1 MAAKNANTGNADLY
15 IVVGADRI
23 KTASIIASDLQA
35 VINEISDDENRR
47 PRVVVGAANT
57 KQATIQMSRDLKAIL
72 SNINKDPKQQ
82 FKLNVS
88 VGSLNFDNVD
98 ISPLVKK
105 IESALKNIKI
115 SSIQFSG
122 GIGSSEGTGAARAT
136 NSDRS
141 ELREAVQA
149 TMDNYLKIRSDVMSL
164 LNQQSTYD
172 GQALADAF
180 HKYFELYKDA
190 FTWSEKLNASDL
202 KFVEQQ
208 RKKLNDLALY
218 KTALQDLRKIFYG
231 ETEEVG
237 KGGKVSIVSSGV
249 DYKVIEGAL
258 RNNRGTQVPSVN
270 VSPVTYEPFY
280 ATDDIKDTS
289 AALQAE
295 QVIIKQSNSALD
307 QHESKM
313 RDAAEA
319 EALKASQSQQ
329 TAEAIKQETAVTE
342 QSNKTLESH
351 AANIR
356 KLKGGSTAAD
366 IEAIKKLAETQ
377 LGDGYEIRSVTVDKT
392 IIDNDADNV
401 ARLVGS
407 VNEYNRATGESIT
420 QVFEAT
426 KAIDDEK
433 AALSDL
439 ILTHQRYKKTIQR
452 NADSRTPQQ
461 WRDYAAAQINAL
473 NQRIA
478 SYKLI
483 NRDDVVN
490 GSAADWIDGR
500 RIVQSKD
507 DYNQLALAIRTVR
520 ANLDAMSQSAKSDRS
535 LDQMVALGN
544 RLKALPTDLAK
555 AKQNLDR
562 LSSSTVK
569 IGDETVDLNQ
579 RYADLET
586 RLKSLQNIGLGNFG
600 SDNLKDL
607 QSLSN
612 EINLLQRQISL
623 ERNNENLSR
632 PTTTSESYALQYRDL
647 VASFEQV
654 ENRYNRLLT
663 QTPELVKNYE
673 EVRAAVRGIAAEWD
687 NTAESA
693 DKLTA
698 TQHRIK
704 TLKKEVGAQRTSNVE
719 QIQKFIDSLG
729 KYDAQIANAR
739 SKLSAL
745 GDAGIGSE
753 AAARLSDFESA
764 LKNARDEI
772 ERFRNASNK
781 SEIKKFGDQVLKSEQ
796 KLKQLSTTTRQ
807 AFSSLSAS
815 QTAEKSITTVTNKL
829 RALVNT
835 MTNYIASNG
844 KIRTDAGLSTRF
856 DEVLE
861 EANAHL
867 NGSIQLNDADYN
879 RLREQFGAIQTDAKN
894 LGISGETGFQRLNS
908 QVQKLAT
915 YLSGATL
922 LFGAI
927 NQIKT
932 MITNVIELDSAMTE
946 LKKVTDETDATYES
960 FLTNAVS
967 RAKNLGAALSD
978 VVSATADF
986 ARLGYDIADS
996 AALADAAIVYKNVGD
1011 GIESIDDASTSI
1023 ISTMKA
1029 FGVEAEDVM
1038 TIVDRFNEVDNRFS
1052 ISSKGIG
1059 DALLRSASSLSTAG
1073 NTLDES
1079 IALITAMNEVVQDPD
1094 VVGTSLKTIA
1104 SRLRTTKGELEELG
1118 EDAEGAAESITALQ
1132 TKLLN
1137 LTHGKVNIFE
1147 SDNVTFKSTYD
1158 IMQELASVW
1167 GEMNDLE
1174 QASVTELIGQVRQA
1188 NTFSSLM
1195 NNMSTAAQVVETSMN
1210 STGSALAENDK
1221 YLESIR
1227 GHMNLLAASAESF
1240 SNTII
1245 DSEWLKTGIDGLRTI
1260 IDLMN
1265 EIASFSTS
1273 GFLGMAAGGVLST
1286 TGVNLID
1293 FNKLQTLLTNE
1304 KSNTNGN
1311 FWESLLRSSFLGIG
1325 QTKSDIGVI
1334 DKVITQLENLSEI
1347 KVDSEFSNQLDAIT
1361 LSLMENVNVSEEA
1374 RTSINKYL
1382 TDLGNTKNIKKATDG
1397 LTSYKQR
1404 LSNVGSVAKQIGA
1417 QILNVGAQMAVG
1429 FAIGAALDLVV
1440 SGITYLATATERAV
1454 ERTLELTTAWRDGAA
1469 ALSDAERFVNEYGA
1483 ELDTLSRGV
1492 SQYGD
1497 NLGLTNEQYDRYVEL
1512 CGEAIELFPNLET
1525 VYTSQGNLILATR
1538 DKQAELNAELEKS
1551 AELQRAQ
1558 IEAGAQEAYK
1568 GAYLAY
1574 ADTGWELI
1582 FDPSTEYQRT
1592 LLQSLLESDNIAKTL
1607 RQNYADDIL
1616 SDWME
1621 SSASVYLGDL
1631 GIKPDGLGTIDDWAD
1646 AIAQNRSA
1654 IETTLQDIESTI
1666 DTTALQQMV
1675 DSIIDANDEFADL
1688 DPMLQ
1693 STIRSVFQNL
1703 DISFYTE
1710 RWGQDDGR
1718 ELYNDLRDS
1727 YISPISQFQD
1737 ELAAILTPDT
1747 SLGADEYGKR
1757 LREAFGALPEELQS
1771 VFEDAYND
1779 ASLGFGWK
1787 RDLADKLQ
1795 QEIHSIADDQYSVED
1810 VKIILS
1816 PDFEIKEG
1824 QSVED
1829 ALAEYRN
1836 ITVDGGAIEDI
1847 SEAIDSYNK
1856 SLEELNRLYI
1866 EQRENQTLSN
1876 ETYNNLLKNNV
1887 ELAGL
1892 LEAQYDELTG
1902 TVEGWTLS
1910 ADAAANYADDLRSVA
1925 METLIASGATAEQI
1939 SQLQA
1944 YKGAL
1949 DDAEDKIVEIAGA
1962 NETLAE
1968 LFVRAANA
1976 EQFAYSEVVEL
1987 TSAYPELIFQFDEL
2001 TGKYNLYP
2009 ESVDKIIDANY
2020 AQIQSLQK
2028 TRLEWIKLKAELD
2041 FEAAGVGT
2049 GTVNTI
2055 IKNID
2060 RNGITSLADY
2070 METNELSNITGHAK
2084 RLVEAYTSYL
2094 NDMADADTQYAAIKE
2109 ALISDAQTAWEDQN
2123 AQTES
2128 SPDEDEINQYE
2139 LNRSQLDREKKA
2151 LDSRVE
2157 LQKEYVVYGIKNDR
2171 DYYET
2176 LRQIALDGYR
2186 AQELDAEDFK
2196 DVMLEIQIGL
2206 REATVAEYQKQ
2217 EDLLTTEKR
2226 KLQAGMVYDQSVISS
2241 LADFWDKYEDLS
2253 RARYEQN
2260 IIDATEFADAMIEV
2274 FEGRQDELLSVFS
2287 RIDNQIS
2294 LWQNQD
2300 DDSIYG
2306 YVNRDKIVDAYEEQM
2321 RLAHQYAEEYR
2332 DVMKNAGI
2340 ADEEI
2345 ENSDYIKELSGIWW
2359 DANNARKEAL
2369 QDAYEEGMNAYE
2381 DYISHHNSMAMWG
2394 ADSEIAAWQRASDFL
2409 EQSYQQGLIDYR
2421 MYLNERLDLLESQ
2434 YAAEQDRQQAYINAV
2449 LDQLDR
2455 EKQELE
2461 SIREEYE
2468 KQQSDYET
2476 VVSTVTDFIQEQID
2490 ALNKENEEL
2499 NRQLNLQKAI
2509 EAVERARSQ
2518 RTNRIYREG
2527 VGFVW
2532 EADNEAVK
2540 DAEEELDDLEREYAL
2555 QDRID
2560 ALEAYKKAWQDTID
2574 SYEDNINREIVASK
2588 LGADWEQYLLD
2599 MRTDYLDDFAS
2610 EYADIRNQL
2619 DEEFEGS
2626 VASQI
2631 AAVDEM
2637 SNAWNSMYDEINNE
2651 LNSYVDLNEY
2661 IAEFE
2666 KMSYEERLAALA
2678 EFKTSSIAN
2687 LQAIRD
2693 AAAAASRELASI
2705 GSVNP
2710 GGYAV
2715 SQPSMDYSSLSS
2727 AEQNIISSM
2736 KDYSEKWWS
2745 ATSDEEKKNLHN
2757 SNKLLANAL
2766 ESYGTKLEYEEA
2778 SGIWYVIKNGQRFRA
2793 YASGG
2798 LSTEQGL
2805 AMLHGS
2811 KSAPEVILNNSD
2823 ASKLWQFVQSSLPQ
2837 RAEFMNNIGRK
2848 SQSISIGDIIL
2859 HGVQDV
2865 NGLSKAIVERL
2876 PLKVLQM
2883 INR

>member
-1 MAAKNANTGNADLY
+1 MAAKKANTGNADLY
-15 IVVGADRI
+15 IVVGADRV

-88 VGSLNFDNVD
+88 VGSLNFDNVN

-122 GIGSSEGTGAARAT
+122 GIGS
-136 NSDRS
+136 
-141 ELREAVQA
+141 
-149 TMDNYLKIRSDVMSL
+149 
-164 LNQQSTYD
+164 
-172 GQALADAF
+172 
-180 HKYFELYKDA
+180 KDA
-190 FTWSEKLNASDL
+190 
-202 KFVEQQ
+202 
-208 RKKLNDLALY
+208 
-218 KTALQDLRKIFYG
+218 
-231 ETEEVG
+231 
-237 KGGKVSIVSSGV
+237 
-249 DYKVIEGAL
+249 
-258 RNNRGTQVPSVN
+258 
-270 VSPVTYEPFY
+270 
-280 ATDDIKDTS
+280 S

-313 RDAAEA
+313 LDAAEA
-319 EALKASQSQQ
+319 EALKAAQSQQ

-342 QSNKTLESH
+342 QSNKALESH

-392 IIDNDADNV
+392 IIDNDADNI

-407 VNEYNRATGESIT
+407 VNEYNRVTGESIT

-507 DYNQLALAIRTVR
+507 DYNQLAIAIRTVR

-586 RLKSLQNIGLGNFG
+586 RLKSLQNIDLGNFR

-632 PTTTSESYALQYRDL
+632 PKTTSESYALQYRDL

-654 ENRYNRLLT
+654 ESRYNRLLT

-704 TLKKEVGAQRTSNVE
+704 TLNKEVGAQRTSNE
-719 QIQKFIDSLG
+719 IQKFIDSLG
-729 KYDAQIANAR
+729 KYDTQIANSR

-753 AAARLSDFESA
+753 AAAKLEDFESA
-764 LKNARDEI
+764 LKNARDAI
-772 ERFRNASNK
+772 ERFSNASNK
-781 SEIKKFGDQVLKSEQ
+781 SEIKKFGDQVLKSER

-815 QTAEKSITTVTNKL
+815 QTAEKSITTVTNKM
-829 RALVNT
+829 RALVNA
-835 MTNYIASNG
+835 MNNYIALNG
-844 KIRTDAGLSTRF
+844 RIRTDAGLSTRF
-856 DEVLE
+856 DEVLK

-927 NQIKT
+927 NQIKM

-1227 GHMNLLAASAESF
+1227 GHMSLLAASAESF

-1245 DSEWLKTGIDGLRTI
+1245 DSDLLKTGIDGLRTI

-1265 EIASFSTS
+1265 EIASFSNV

-1286 TGVNLID
+1286 TGFNLID
-1293 FNKLQTLLTNE
+1293 FDKLQTLLTNE
-1304 KSNTNGN
+1304 KSNTNGK
-1311 FWESLLRSSFLGIG
+1311 FWDSLLRSSFLGIG
-1325 QTKSDIGVI
+1325 QTESDIGVI
-1334 DKVITQLENLSEI
+1334 KEVITQLESLSEI
-1347 KVDSEFSNQLDAIT
+1347 KLDDSQFSDKIDEIT

-1382 TDLGNTKNIKKATDG
+1382 TDLGNTRNIDKATTG
-1397 LTSYKQR
+1397 LQSYQQR
-1404 LSNVGSVAKQIGA
+1404 LSSTGLVAKQIGA
-1417 QILNVGAQMAVG
+1417 QVLNVGAQMAVG
-1429 FAIGAALDLVV
+1429 FAVGAALDLLI
-1440 SGITYLATATERAV
+1440 SGITYAYDRIVNAGQRAI
-1454 ERTLELTTAWRDGAA
+1454 EKAQELTAAWQENADAISEQEKF
-1469 ALSDAERFVNEYGA
+1469 LSDYGS
-1483 ELDTLSRGV
+1483 ELDRLASGVTDYGENLS
-1492 SQYGD
+1492 
-1497 NLGLTNEQYDRYVEL
+1497 LTNDQYERYIKL
-1512 CGEAIELFPNLET
+1512 CGEAIALFPNLET
-1525 VYTSQGNLILATR
+1525 MYTSQGKLILASK
-1538 DKQAELNAELEKS
+1538 DLQQELNAELEKS
-1551 AELQRAQ
+1551 RELQRAVIEADAVQVYKGVYNAYDEQKYQ
-1558 IEAGAQEAYK
+1558 IELLRG
-1568 GAYLAY
+1568 L
-1574 ADTGWELI
+1574 L
-1582 FDPSTEYQRT
+1582 ST
-1592 LLQSLLESDNIAKTL
+1592 
-1607 RQNYADDIL
+1607 DDIEQFL
-1616 SDWME
+1616 RENYRFYDRLHSEVTVDPG
-1621 SSASVYLGDL
+1621 ATAILKDL
-1631 GIKPDGLGTIDDWAD
+1631 GIKRSSITDPFSGWAD
-1646 AIAQNRSA
+1646 AIRDNLSA
-1654 IETTLQDIESTI
+1654 LQSELDTIESEIDDAPIQDIVNSIFEGSE
-1666 DTTALQQMV
+1666 DFASL
-1675 DSIIDANDEFADL
+1675 DSS
-1688 DPMLQ
+1688 LQ
-1693 STIRSVFQNL
+1693 SNIRSVFNNL
-1703 DISFYTE
+1703 DIAFYTE
-1710 RWGQDDGR
+1710 RWDENDGR
-1718 ELYNDLRDS
+1718 KLYNELRDN
-1727 YISPISQFQD
+1727 YIAPLSKFQD
-1737 ELAAILTPDT
+1737 EISTILNPDI
-1747 SLGADEYGKR
+1747 SLGADEYSKS
-1757 LREAFGALPEELQS
+1757 LREAFNTLPVELQG
-1771 VFEDAYND
+1771 VFESAYDD

-1795 QEIHSIADDQYSVED
+1795 QEIHSITDNQYSVED

-1847 SEAIDSYNK
+1847 TEAIDSYNK

-1949 DDAEDKIVEIAGA
+1949 DDAEDKIVEIARV

-2128 SPDEDEINQYE
+2128 SPDEDEVNQYE

-2468 KQQSDYET
+2468 RQQSDYET

-2678 EFKTSSIAN
+2678 EFKASSIAN

-2811 KSAPEVILNNSD
+2811 KSSPEVILNNSD

-2837 RAEFMNNIGRK
+2837 RAEFMNNIGRRT
-2848 SQSISIGDIIL
+2848 QSISIGDIIL

>member
-1 MAAKNANTGNADLY
+1 MAAKKANTGNADLY
-15 IVVGADRI
+15 IVVGADRV

-88 VGSLNFDNVD
+88 VGSLNFDNVN

-122 GIGSSEGTGAARAT
+122 GIGS
-136 NSDRS
+136 
-141 ELREAVQA
+141 
-149 TMDNYLKIRSDVMSL
+149 
-164 LNQQSTYD
+164 
-172 GQALADAF
+172 
-180 HKYFELYKDA
+180 KDA
-190 FTWSEKLNASDL
+190 
-202 KFVEQQ
+202 
-208 RKKLNDLALY
+208 
-218 KTALQDLRKIFYG
+218 
-231 ETEEVG
+231 
-237 KGGKVSIVSSGV
+237 
-249 DYKVIEGAL
+249 
-258 RNNRGTQVPSVN
+258 
-270 VSPVTYEPFY
+270 
-280 ATDDIKDTS
+280 S

-313 RDAAEA
+313 LDAAEA
-319 EALKASQSQQ
+319 EALKAAQSQQ

-392 IIDNDADNV
+392 IIDNDADNI

-407 VNEYNRATGESIT
+407 VNEYNRVTGESIT

-507 DYNQLALAIRTVR
+507 DYNQLAIAIRTVR

-586 RLKSLQNIGLGNFG
+586 RLKSLQNISLGKFG

-673 EVRAAVRGIAAEWD
+673 DVRAAVRGIAAEWD

-698 TQHRIK
+698 TQHRIN
-704 TLKKEVGAQRTSNVE
+704 TLRKEVGAQRTSNVE
-719 QIQKFIDSLG
+719 QIKNFIDSLG
-729 KYDAQIANAR
+729 KYNTQISNSR

-753 AAARLSDFESA
+753 AAARLEDFESA
-764 LKNARDEI
+764 LKNARDAI
-772 ERFRNASNK
+772 ERFRNASNT

-829 RALVNT
+829 RALVNA
-835 MTNYIASNG
+835 MNNYIASNG
-844 KIRTDAGLSTRF
+844 RIRTDAGLSTRF

-894 LGISGETGFQRLNS
+894 LGVSGETGFQRLNN

-960 FLTNAVS
+960 FLTNAVT

-1227 GHMNLLAASAESF
+1227 GHMSLLAASAESF

-1245 DSEWLKTGIDGLRTI
+1245 DSEVLKTGIDGLRTI

-1273 GFLGMAAGGVLST
+1273 GFIGMAAGGVLST
-1286 TGVNLID
+1286 TGFNLID
-1293 FNKLQTLLTNE
+1293 FDKLQTLLTNE
-1304 KSNTNGN
+1304 KSNTNGK
-1311 FWESLLRSSFLGIG
+1311 FWDSLLRSSFLGIG
-1325 QTKSDIGVI
+1325 QTESDIGVI
-1334 DKVITQLENLSEI
+1334 NEVITQLEELSKLE
-1347 KVDSEFSNQLDAIT
+1347 VDSNFSDQLDEIT

-1429 FAIGAALDLVV
+1429 FAIGAALDLLI
-1440 SGITYLATATERAV
+1440 SGITYAYDRIVNAGQRAI
-1454 ERTLELTTAWRDGAA
+1454 EKAQELTAAWQENADAISEQEKF
-1469 ALSDAERFVNEYGA
+1469 LSDYGS
-1483 ELDTLSRGV
+1483 ELDRLASGVTDYGENLS
-1492 SQYGD
+1492 
-1497 NLGLTNEQYDRYVEL
+1497 LTNDQYERYIKL
-1512 CGEAIELFPNLET
+1512 CGEAIALFPNLET
-1525 VYTSQGNLILATR
+1525 MYTSQGKLILASK
-1538 DKQAELNAELEKS
+1538 DLQQELNAELEKS
-1551 AELQRAQ
+1551 RELQRAVVEADAAQVYEGVYNSYDEQKDQ
-1558 IEAGAQEAYK
+1558 IELLRGLLSTDDIKQFLRENYSDYDRIL
-1568 GAYLAY
+1568 GEINIRSDAY
-1574 ADTGWELI
+1574 A
-1582 FDPSTEYQRT
+1582 
-1592 LLQSLLESDNIAKTL
+1592 LLDE
-1607 RQNYADDIL
+1607 
-1616 SDWME
+1616 
-1621 SSASVYLGDL
+1621 L
-1631 GIKPDGLGTIDDWAD
+1631 GIHPERLDITDPLSSWAD
-1646 AIAQNRSA
+1646 AIRDNLSA
-1654 IETTLQDIESTI
+1654 LQSDLNTIESEIDDAPIQDIVS
-1666 DTTALQQMV
+1666 
-1675 DSIIDANDEFADL
+1675 SIFETSEDFASLDAS
-1688 DPMLQ
+1688 LQ
-1693 STIRSVFQNL
+1693 SNIRSVFNNL

-1710 RWGQDDGR
+1710 RWDENDGR
-1718 ELYNDLRDS
+1718 KLYNELRDN
-1727 YISPISQFQD
+1727 YIAPLSKFQD
-1737 ELAAILTPDT
+1737 EISTILNPDI
-1747 SLGADEYGKR
+1747 SLGTDEYSKS
-1757 LREAFGALPEELQS
+1757 LREAFNTLPVELQG
-1771 VFEDAYND
+1771 VFESAYDD

-1795 QEIHSIADDQYSVED
+1795 QEIHSITDNQYSVED

-1836 ITVDGGAIEDI
+1836 VTVDGGAIEDI

-1910 ADAAANYADDLRSVA
+1910 ADAAANYADDLRDVA

-1949 DDAEDKIVEIAGA
+1949 DDAEDRIVKIASA

-2070 METNELSNITGHAK
+2070 METNEISNITGHAK

-2109 ALISDAQTAWEDQN
+2109 ALISDAQTAWEEQN
-2123 AQTES
+2123 SQTDS

-2476 VVSTVTDFIQEQID
+2476 IVSTVTDFIQEQID

-2637 SNAWNSMYDEINNE
+2637 SNAWNSMYDEINDE

-2678 EFKTSSIAN
+2678 EFKASSVAN

-2811 KSAPEVILNNSD
+2811 KSSPEVILNNSD

-2837 RAEFMNNIGRK
+2837 RAEFMNNIGRRT
-2848 SQSISIGDIIL
+2848 QSISIGDIIL

>member
-1 MAAKNANTGNADLY
+1 MAAKKANTGNADLY
-15 IVVGADRI
+15 IVVGADRV

-88 VGSLNFDNVD
+88 VGSLNFDNVN

-122 GIGSSEGTGAARAT
+122 GIGS
-136 NSDRS
+136 
-141 ELREAVQA
+141 
-149 TMDNYLKIRSDVMSL
+149 
-164 LNQQSTYD
+164 
-172 GQALADAF
+172 
-180 HKYFELYKDA
+180 KDA
-190 FTWSEKLNASDL
+190 
-202 KFVEQQ
+202 
-208 RKKLNDLALY
+208 
-218 KTALQDLRKIFYG
+218 
-231 ETEEVG
+231 
-237 KGGKVSIVSSGV
+237 
-249 DYKVIEGAL
+249 
-258 RNNRGTQVPSVN
+258 
-270 VSPVTYEPFY
+270 
-280 ATDDIKDTS
+280 S

-342 QSNKTLESH
+342 QSNKALESH

-407 VNEYNRATGESIT
+407 VNEYNRVTGESIT

-586 RLKSLQNIGLGNFG
+586 RLKSLQNIGLGNFR

-632 PTTTSESYALQYRDL
+632 PTTTSESYALKYRDL

-654 ENRYNRLLT
+654 ENRYNRLLK

-704 TLKKEVGAQRTSNVE
+704 TLNKEVGAHRTGNVE
-719 QIQKFIDSLG
+719 QIKKFIDSLG
-729 KYDAQIANAR
+729 KYDAQIANSR

-753 AAARLSDFESA
+753 AAARLDDFESA

-781 SEIKKFGDQVLKSEQ
+781 SEIKKFGDQVLQSER

-815 QTAEKSITTVTNKL
+815 QTAEKSITNVTNKL

-894 LGISGETGFQRLNS
+894 LGISGETGFQRLNN

-1210 STGSALAENDK
+1210 STGSALAENNK

-1227 GHMNLLAASAESF
+1227 GHMSLLAASAESF

-1245 DSEWLKTGIDGLRTI
+1245 DSDLLKNGIDGLRTI

-1265 EIASFSTS
+1265 EIAGFSTS
-1273 GFLGMAAGGVLST
+1273 GFLGMAAGGILST
-1286 TGVNLID
+1286 TGFNLID

-1304 KSNTNGN
+1304 KSNTKDN
-1311 FWESLLRSSFLGIG
+1311 FWDSLLRSSFFGIG
-1325 QTKSDIGVI
+1325 QTKSDIGVVEN
-1334 DKVITQLENLSEI
+1334 VIKQLEDLSKTEF
-1347 KVDSEFSNQLDAIT
+1347 DSDFSDKLDKIT

-1382 TDLGNTKNIKKATDG
+1382 TDLGNTRNINKATAG
-1397 LTSYKQR
+1397 LKSYHQR
-1404 LSNVGSVAKQIGA
+1404 LSSVGSVAKQIGA

-1538 DKQAELNAELEKS
+1538 DKQAELNAELERS

-1654 IETTLQDIESTI
+1654 IEATLKDIERTI

-1771 VFEDAYND
+1771 VFEDAYDD

-1910 ADAAANYADDLRSVA
+1910 ADAAANYADDLRDVA

-1949 DDAEDKIVEIAGA
+1949 DDAEDRIVEIARA

-2128 SPDEDEINQYE
+2128 SPDEEEVNQYE

-2287 RIDNQIS
+2287 RIDNRIS

-2381 DYISHHNSMAMWG
+2381 DYISRHNAMAMWG

-2757 SNKLLANAL
+2757 SNQLLANAL

>member
-1 MAAKNANTGNADLY
+1 
-15 IVVGADRI
+15 
-23 KTASIIASDLQA
+23 
-35 VINEISDDENRR
+35 
-47 PRVVVGAANT
+47 
-57 KQATIQMSRDLKAIL
+57 
-72 SNINKDPKQQ
+72 
-82 FKLNVS
+82 
-88 VGSLNFDNVD
+88 
-98 ISPLVKK
+98 
-105 IESALKNIKI
+105 
-115 SSIQFSG
+115 
-122 GIGSSEGTGAARAT
+122 
-136 NSDRS
+136 
-141 ELREAVQA
+141 
-149 TMDNYLKIRSDVMSL
+149 
-164 LNQQSTYD
+164 
-172 GQALADAF
+172 
-180 HKYFELYKDA
+180 
-190 FTWSEKLNASDL
+190 
-202 KFVEQQ
+202 
-208 RKKLNDLALY
+208 
-218 KTALQDLRKIFYG
+218 
-231 ETEEVG
+231 
-237 KGGKVSIVSSGV
+237 
-249 DYKVIEGAL
+249 
-258 RNNRGTQVPSVN
+258 
-270 VSPVTYEPFY
+270 
-280 ATDDIKDTS
+280 
-289 AALQAE
+289 
-295 QVIIKQSNSALD
+295 
-307 QHESKM
+307 
-313 RDAAEA
+313 
-319 EALKASQSQQ
+319 
-329 TAEAIKQETAVTE
+329 
-342 QSNKTLESH
+342 
-351 AANIR
+351 
-356 KLKGGSTAAD
+356 
-366 IEAIKKLAETQ
+366 
-377 LGDGYEIRSVTVDKT
+377 
-392 IIDNDADNV
+392 
-401 ARLVGS
+401 
-407 VNEYNRATGESIT
+407 
-420 QVFEAT
+420 
-426 KAIDDEK
+426 
-433 AALSDL
+433 
-439 ILTHQRYKKTIQR
+439 
-452 NADSRTPQQ
+452 
-461 WRDYAAAQINAL
+461 
-473 NQRIA
+473 
-478 SYKLI
+478 
-483 NRDDVVN
+483 
-490 GSAADWIDGR
+490 
-500 RIVQSKD
+500 
-507 DYNQLALAIRTVR
+507 
-520 ANLDAMSQSAKSDRS
+520 
-535 LDQMVALGN
+535 
-544 RLKALPTDLAK
+544 
-555 AKQNLDR
+555 
-562 LSSSTVK
+562 
-569 IGDETVDLNQ
+569 
-579 RYADLET
+579 
-586 RLKSLQNIGLGNFG
+586 
-600 SDNLKDL
+600 
-607 QSLSN
+607 
-612 EINLLQRQISL
+612 
-623 ERNNENLSR
+623 
-632 PTTTSESYALQYRDL
+632 
-647 VASFEQV
+647 
-654 ENRYNRLLT
+654 
-663 QTPELVKNYE
+663 
-673 EVRAAVRGIAAEWD
+673 
-687 NTAESA
+687 
-693 DKLTA
+693 
-698 TQHRIK
+698 
-704 TLKKEVGAQRTSNVE
+704 
-719 QIQKFIDSLG
+719 
-729 KYDAQIANAR
+729 
-739 SKLSAL
+739 
-745 GDAGIGSE
+745 
-753 AAARLSDFESA
+753 
-764 LKNARDEI
+764 
-772 ERFRNASNK
+772 
-781 SEIKKFGDQVLKSEQ
+781 
-796 KLKQLSTTTRQ
+796 
-807 AFSSLSAS
+807 
-815 QTAEKSITTVTNKL
+815 
-829 RALVNT
+829 

-894 LGISGETGFQRLNS
+894 LGISGETGFQRLNN

-967 RAKNLGAALSD
+967 RAKSLGAALSD

-1059 DALLRSASSLSTAG
+1059 DALLRSASSLATAG

-1227 GHMNLLAASAESF
+1227 GHMSLLAASAESF

-1245 DSEWLKTGIDGLRTI
+1245 DSEVLKTGIDGLRTI

-1265 EIASFSTS
+1265 EIASFSAP

-1286 TGVNLID
+1286 TGFNVID
-1293 FNKLQTLLTNE
+1293 FDKLQTLLTNE
-1304 KSNTNGN
+1304 KSNTHGK
-1311 FWESLLRSSFLGIG
+1311 FWDSLLRSSFLGIG
-1325 QTKSDIGVI
+1325 QTKSDTGVI
-1334 DKVITQLENLSEI
+1334 NEVIKQLEELSKLE
-1347 KVDSEFSNQLDAIT
+1347 VDSNFSDQLDEIT

-1382 TDLGNTKNIKKATDG
+1382 TDLGNTRNIDKATEG
-1397 LTSYKQR
+1397 LKSYRQR
-1404 LSNVGSVAKQIGA
+1404 LSNVGSVAKQIGS

-1429 FAIGAALDLVV
+1429 FAIGAALDLLI
-1440 SGITYLATATERAV
+1440 SGITYAYDSIVNAGQRAI
-1454 ERTLELTTAWRDGAA
+1454 EKAQELTAAWQENADAISEQEKF
-1469 ALSDAERFVNEYGA
+1469 LSDYGS
-1483 ELDTLSRGV
+1483 ELDRLASGVTDYGENLS
-1492 SQYGD
+1492 
-1497 NLGLTNEQYDRYVEL
+1497 LTNDQYERYIKL
-1512 CGEAIELFPNLET
+1512 CGEAIALLPNLET
-1525 VYTSQGNLILATR
+1525 MYTSQGKLILASK
-1538 DKQAELNAELEKS
+1538 DLQQELNAELEKS
-1551 AELQRAQ
+1551 RELQRAVIEADAAQVYEGVYNAYDEQKYQ
-1558 IEAGAQEAYK
+1558 IELLRG
-1568 GAYLAY
+1568 L
-1574 ADTGWELI
+1574 L
-1582 FDPSTEYQRT
+1582 ST
-1592 LLQSLLESDNIAKTL
+1592 
-1607 RQNYADDIL
+1607 DDIEQFL
-1616 SDWME
+1616 RENYRFYDRLHGE
-1621 SSASVYLGDL
+1621 VTVNPGAIAILEDL
-1631 GIKPDGLGTIDDWAD
+1631 GIKRSSIADPFSSWSDAIRDNLSALQSELNTIESEIDDAP
-1646 AIAQNRSA
+1646 I
-1654 IETTLQDIESTI
+1654 QDIVNSIFEGSE
-1666 DTTALQQMV
+1666 DFASL
-1675 DSIIDANDEFADL
+1675 DSS
-1688 DPMLQ
+1688 LQ
-1693 STIRSVFQNL
+1693 SNIRSVFNNL

-1710 RWGQDDGR
+1710 RWDENDGR
-1718 ELYNDLRDS
+1718 KLYNELRDN
-1727 YISPISQFQD
+1727 YIAPLSKFQD
-1737 ELAAILTPDT
+1737 EISTILNPDI
-1747 SLGADEYGKR
+1747 SLGADEYSKS
-1757 LREAFGALPEELQS
+1757 LREAFNTLPVELQG
-1771 VFEDAYND
+1771 VFESAYD
-1779 ASLGFGWK
+1779 DVSLGFGWK

-1795 QEIHSIADDQYSVED
+1795 QEIHSITDNQYSVED

-1829 ALAEYRN
+1829 ALAEYKN
-1836 ITVDGGAIEDI
+1836 VTIDGGAIKDI

-1910 ADAAANYADDLRSVA
+1910 ADAAANYADDLRDVA

-1949 DDAEDKIVEIAGA
+1949 DDAEDRIVKIASA

-2128 SPDEDEINQYE
+2128 SPDEEEVNQYE

-2171 DYYET
+2171 DYYEP

-2381 DYISHHNSMAMWG
+2381 DYISRHNAMAMWG

-2811 KSAPEVILNNSD
+2811 RSEPEVILNNSD

-2837 RAEFMNNIGRK
+2837 RAEFMNNIGRRT
-2848 SQSISIGDIIL
+2848 QSISIGDIIL

>member
-88 VGSLNFDNVD
+88 VGSLDFDNVD

-149 TMDNYLKIRSDVMSL
+149 TMNNYLKIRTDVMSL
-164 LNQQSTYD
+164 FDQQSIYD

-208 RKKLNDLALY
+208 RKKLNELALY
-218 KTALQDLRKIFYG
+218 KNALQDLRKIFYG

-237 KGGKVSIVSSGV
+237 KGGKVSIVSSGI
-249 DYKVIEGAL
+249 DYKVIEGTL
-258 RNNRGTQVPSVN
+258 RNNRGTHVPSVN
-270 VSPVTYEPFY
+270 VSPVTYEPSY

-295 QVIIKQSNSALD
+295 QAIIKQSNSVLD

-461 WRDYAAAQINAL
+461 WRDYAEAQINAL

-586 RLKSLQNIGLGNFG
+586 RLKSLQNIGLGNFR

-704 TLKKEVGAQRTSNVE
+704 TLNKEVGAQRTSNVE
-719 QIQKFIDSLG
+719 QIQKLIDSLG
-729 KYDAQIANAR
+729 KYDAQISNSR

-753 AAARLSDFESA
+753 AAARLDDFESA

-815 QTAEKSITTVTNKL
+815 QTAEKSITTITNKL

-1260 IDLMN
+1260 IDLLN
-1265 EIASFSTS
+1265 EIASISS
-1273 GFLGMAAGGVLST
+1273 YGFLGMAAGGVLST
-1286 TGVNLID
+1286 TGFNLID
-1293 FNKLQTLLTNE
+1293 FDKLQTLLTNE
-1304 KSNTNGN
+1304 KSNTHGN

-1325 QTKSDIGVI
+1325 QTESDTGVI
-1334 DKVITQLENLSEI
+1334 DKVIDQLKSLSEI
-1347 KVDSEFSNQLDAIT
+1347 ELDDSQFSDKIDEIT

-1429 FAIGAALDLVV
+1429 FAIGAALDLLI
-1440 SGITYLATATERAV
+1440 SGITYAYDRIVNAGQRAI
-1454 ERTLELTTAWRDGAA
+1454 EKAQELTAAWQENADAISEQEKF
-1469 ALSDAERFVNEYGA
+1469 LSDYGS
-1483 ELDTLSRGV
+1483 ELDRLASGVTDYGENLS
-1492 SQYGD
+1492 
-1497 NLGLTNEQYDRYVEL
+1497 LTNDQYERYIKL
-1512 CGEAIELFPNLET
+1512 CGEAIALFPNLET
-1525 VYTSQGNLILATR
+1525 MYTSQGKLILAS
-1538 DKQAELNAELEKS
+1538 KELQQELNAELEKS
-1551 AELQRAQ
+1551 RELQRAVIEADAAQVYEGVYNAYDAQKYQ
-1558 IEAGAQEAYK
+1558 IELLRG
-1568 GAYLAY
+1568 L
-1574 ADTGWELI
+1574 L
-1582 FDPSTEYQRT
+1582 ST
-1592 LLQSLLESDNIAKTL
+1592 
-1607 RQNYADDIL
+1607 DDIEQFL
-1616 SDWME
+1616 RENYIFNDRLHGKLTVDPG
-1621 SSASVYLGDL
+1621 AIAILKDL
-1631 GIKPDGLGTIDDWAD
+1631 GIKRSSIADPFSSWAD
-1646 AIAQNRSA
+1646 AIRDNLSA
-1654 IETTLQDIESTI
+1654 LQSELDTIESEIDDAPIQDIVSSIFESSE
-1666 DTTALQQMV
+1666 DFASL
-1675 DSIIDANDEFADL
+1675 DSS
-1688 DPMLQ
+1688 LQ
-1693 STIRSVFQNL
+1693 SNIRSVFNNL

-1710 RWGQDDGR
+1710 RWDENDGR
-1718 ELYNDLRDS
+1718 KLYNELRDN
-1727 YISPISQFQD
+1727 YIAPLSEFQD
-1737 ELAAILTPDT
+1737 EISTILNPDI
-1747 SLGADEYGKR
+1747 SLGADEYSKS
-1757 LREAFGALPEELQS
+1757 LREAFNTLPVELQG
-1771 VFEDAYND
+1771 VFESAYDD

-1795 QEIHSIADDQYSVED
+1795 QEIHSITDNQYSVED

-1836 ITVDGGAIEDI
+1836 VTIDGGAIEDI
-1847 SEAIDSYNK
+1847 SEAINSYNK

-1910 ADAAANYADDLRSVA
+1910 ADAAANYADELRDVA

-1949 DDAEDKIVEIAGA
+1949 DDAEDRIVKIASA

-2060 RNGITSLADY
+2060 KNGITSLADY

-2094 NDMADADTQYAAIKE
+2094 NDIADADTQYAAIKE

-2128 SPDEDEINQYE
+2128 SPDEEEVNQYE

-2321 RLAHQYAEEYR
+2321 RLAHQFAEEYR

-2468 KQQSDYET
+2468 KQQSNYET

-2705 GSVNP
+2705 GSINP
-2710 GGYAV
+2710 GGYTV

-2757 SNKLLANAL
+2757 SNQLLANAL

>member
-1 MAAKNANTGNADLY
+1 MAAKKANTGNADLY
-15 IVVGADRI
+15 IVVGADRV

-57 KQATIQMSRDLKAIL
+57 KQATIQMSRDLKAIF

-88 VGSLNFDNVD
+88 VGSLDFDNVN

-122 GIGSSEGTGAARAT
+122 GIGS
-136 NSDRS
+136 
-141 ELREAVQA
+141 
-149 TMDNYLKIRSDVMSL
+149 
-164 LNQQSTYD
+164 
-172 GQALADAF
+172 
-180 HKYFELYKDA
+180 KDA
-190 FTWSEKLNASDL
+190 
-202 KFVEQQ
+202 
-208 RKKLNDLALY
+208 
-218 KTALQDLRKIFYG
+218 
-231 ETEEVG
+231 
-237 KGGKVSIVSSGV
+237 
-249 DYKVIEGAL
+249 
-258 RNNRGTQVPSVN
+258 
-270 VSPVTYEPFY
+270 
-280 ATDDIKDTS
+280 S

-319 EALKASQSQQ
+319 EALKAAQSQQ

-366 IEAIKKLAETQ
+366 IEAIKKLAEAQ

-407 VNEYNRATGESIT
+407 VNEYNRVTGESIT

-439 ILTHQRYKKTIQR
+439 ILTHQRYKQTIQR

-586 RLKSLQNIGLGNFG
+586 RLKSLQNISLGKFG

-704 TLKKEVGAQRTSNVE
+704 TLNKEVGAQRTSNVE
-719 QIQKFIDSLG
+719 QTQKLIDSLG
-729 KYDAQIANAR
+729 KYDAQIDNSR

-745 GDAGIGSE
+745 GDAGIGSD

-894 LGISGETGFQRLNS
+894 LGVSGETGFQRLNN

-1227 GHMNLLAASAESF
+1227 GHMSLLAASAESF

-1265 EIASFSTS
+1265 EIASFSTP
-1273 GFLGMAAGGVLST
+1273 GFIGMAAGGVLST
-1286 TGVNLID
+1286 TGFNVID
-1293 FNKLQTLLTNE
+1293 FDKLQTLLTNE
-1304 KSNTNGN
+1304 KSNTNGK
-1311 FWESLLRSSFLGIG
+1311 FWDSLLRSSFLGIG
-1325 QTKSDIGVI
+1325 QTESDTQVI
-1334 DKVITQLENLSEI
+1334 DEVIDQLKELSDI
-1347 KVDSEFSNQLDAIT
+1347 KVDSQFSDQLDKIT

-1382 TDLGNTKNIKKATDG
+1382 TDLGNTRNITKATEG
-1397 LTSYKQR
+1397 LKSYKQR

-1429 FAIGAALDLVV
+1429 FAIGAALDLLI
-1440 SGITYLATATERAV
+1440 SGITYAYDRIVNAGQRAI
-1454 ERTLELTTAWRDGAA
+1454 EKAQELTAAWQENADAISEQEKF
-1469 ALSDAERFVNEYGA
+1469 LSDYGA
-1483 ELDTLSRGV
+1483 ELDRLASGVTDYGENLS
-1492 SQYGD
+1492 
-1497 NLGLTNEQYDRYVEL
+1497 LTNDQYERYIKL
-1512 CGEAIELFPNLET
+1512 CGEAIALFPNLET
-1525 VYTSQGNLILATR
+1525 MYTSQGKLILASK
-1538 DKQAELNAELEKS
+1538 DLQQELNAELEKS
-1551 AELQRAQ
+1551 RELQRAVV
-1558 IEAGAQEAYK
+1558 EADAAQVYEGVYNSYDEQK
-1568 GAYLAY
+1568 DRIKLLRGLLSTDDIKQFLRENYSDYDRILGEINIRSDAY
-1574 ADTGWELI
+1574 A
-1582 FDPSTEYQRT
+1582 
-1592 LLQSLLESDNIAKTL
+1592 LLDE
-1607 RQNYADDIL
+1607 
-1616 SDWME
+1616 
-1621 SSASVYLGDL
+1621 L
-1631 GIKPDGLGTIDDWAD
+1631 GIHPERLDITDPLSSWAD
-1646 AIAQNRSA
+1646 AIRDNLSA
-1654 IETTLQDIESTI
+1654 LQSDLNTIESEIDDAPIQDIVS
-1666 DTTALQQMV
+1666 
-1675 DSIIDANDEFADL
+1675 SIFETSEDFASLDAS
-1688 DPMLQ
+1688 LQ
-1693 STIRSVFQNL
+1693 SNIRSVFNNL

-1710 RWGQDDGR
+1710 RWDENDGR
-1718 ELYNDLRDS
+1718 KLYNELRDN
-1727 YISPISQFQD
+1727 YIAPLSKFQD
-1737 ELAAILTPDT
+1737 EISTILNPDI
-1747 SLGADEYGKR
+1747 SLGTDEYSKS
-1757 LREAFGALPEELQS
+1757 LREAFNTLPVELQG
-1771 VFEDAYND
+1771 VFESAYDD

-1795 QEIHSIADDQYSVED
+1795 QEIHSITDNQYSVED

-1836 ITVDGGAIEDI
+1836 VTVDGGAIEDI

-1910 ADAAANYADDLRSVA
+1910 ADAAANYADDLRDVA

-1949 DDAEDKIVEIAGA
+1949 DDAEDRIVKIASA

-2123 AQTES
+2123 EQTES
-2128 SPDEDEINQYE
+2128 SPDEEEVNQYE

-2226 KLQAGMVYDQSVISS
+2226 KLQAGMVYDHSVISS

-2715 SQPSMDYSSLSS
+2715 SQPTMDYSSLSS

-2757 SNKLLANAL
+2757 SNNLLANAL

-2811 KSAPEVILNNSD
+2811 RSAPEVILNNSD

-2837 RAEFMNNIGRK
+2837 RAEFMNNIGRRT
-2848 SQSISIGDIIL
+2848 QSISIGDIIL

>member
-1 MAAKNANTGNADLY
+1 MAAKKANTGNADLY
-15 IVVGADRI
+15 IVVGADRV

-72 SNINKDPKQQ
+72 SDINKDPKQQ

-88 VGSLNFDNVD
+88 VGSLNFDNVN

-122 GIGSSEGTGAARAT
+122 GIGS
-136 NSDRS
+136 
-141 ELREAVQA
+141 
-149 TMDNYLKIRSDVMSL
+149 
-164 LNQQSTYD
+164 
-172 GQALADAF
+172 
-180 HKYFELYKDA
+180 KDA
-190 FTWSEKLNASDL
+190 
-202 KFVEQQ
+202 
-208 RKKLNDLALY
+208 
-218 KTALQDLRKIFYG
+218 
-231 ETEEVG
+231 
-237 KGGKVSIVSSGV
+237 
-249 DYKVIEGAL
+249 
-258 RNNRGTQVPSVN
+258 
-270 VSPVTYEPFY
+270 
-280 ATDDIKDTS
+280 S

-342 QSNKTLESH
+342 QSNKALESH

-407 VNEYNRATGESIT
+407 VNEYNRVTGESIT

-507 DYNQLALAIRTVR
+507 DYNQLAIAIRTVR

-586 RLKSLQNIGLGNFG
+586 RLKSLQNISLGKFG

-698 TQHRIK
+698 TQHRIN
-704 TLKKEVGAQRTSNVE
+704 TLRKEVRAQRTSNVE
-719 QIQKFIDSLG
+719 QIKNFINSLG
-729 KYDAQIANAR
+729 KYDTQIANPR

-753 AAARLSDFESA
+753 AAAKLEDFESA
-764 LKNARDEI
+764 LQNARDEI

-781 SEIKKFGDQVLKSEQ
+781 SEIKKFGDQVLQSEQ
-796 KLKQLSTTTRQ
+796 KLKQLSATTRQ

-815 QTAEKSITTVTNKL
+815 QTAEKSITTVTNKM
-829 RALVNT
+829 RALVNA
-835 MTNYIASNG
+835 MNNYIASNG
-844 KIRTDAGLSTRF
+844 RIRTDAGLSTRF
-856 DEVLE
+856 DEVLK

-894 LGISGETGFQRLNS
+894 LGVSGETGFQRLNN

-1158 IMQELASVW
+1158 IMQEIASVW

-1227 GHMNLLAASAESF
+1227 GHMSLLAASAESF

-1265 EIASFSTS
+1265 EIASFSTP
-1273 GFLGMAAGGVLST
+1273 GFIGMAAGGVLST
-1286 TGVNLID
+1286 TGFNVID
-1293 FNKLQTLLTNE
+1293 FDKLQTLLTNE
-1304 KSNTNGN
+1304 KSNTNGK
-1311 FWESLLRSSFLGIG
+1311 FWDSLLRSSFLGIG
-1325 QTKSDIGVI
+1325 QTESDTQVI
-1334 DKVITQLENLSEI
+1334 DEVIDQLKELSDI
-1347 KVDSEFSNQLDAIT
+1347 KVDSQFSDQLDKIT

-1382 TDLGNTKNIKKATDG
+1382 TDLGNTRNITKATEG
-1397 LTSYKQR
+1397 LKSYKQR

-1429 FAIGAALDLVV
+1429 FAIGAALDLLI
-1440 SGITYLATATERAV
+1440 SGITYAYDRIVNAGQRAI
-1454 ERTLELTTAWRDGAA
+1454 EKAQELTAAWQENADAISEQEKF
-1469 ALSDAERFVNEYGA
+1469 LSDYGA
-1483 ELDTLSRGV
+1483 ELDRLASGVTDYGENLS
-1492 SQYGD
+1492 
-1497 NLGLTNEQYDRYVEL
+1497 LTNDQYERYIKL
-1512 CGEAIELFPNLET
+1512 CGEAIALFPNLET
-1525 VYTSQGNLILATR
+1525 MYTSQGKLILASK
-1538 DKQAELNAELEKS
+1538 DLQQELNAELEKS
-1551 AELQRAQ
+1551 RELQRAVV
-1558 IEAGAQEAYK
+1558 EADAAQVYEGVYNSYDEQK
-1568 GAYLAY
+1568 DRIKLLRGLLSTDDIKQFLRENYSDYDRILGEINIRSDAY
-1574 ADTGWELI
+1574 A
-1582 FDPSTEYQRT
+1582 
-1592 LLQSLLESDNIAKTL
+1592 LLDE
-1607 RQNYADDIL
+1607 
-1616 SDWME
+1616 
-1621 SSASVYLGDL
+1621 L
-1631 GIKPDGLGTIDDWAD
+1631 GIHPERLDITDPLSSWAD
-1646 AIAQNRSA
+1646 AIRDNLSA
-1654 IETTLQDIESTI
+1654 LQSDLNTIESEIDDAPIQDIVS
-1666 DTTALQQMV
+1666 
-1675 DSIIDANDEFADL
+1675 SIFETSEDFASLDAS
-1688 DPMLQ
+1688 LQ
-1693 STIRSVFQNL
+1693 SNIRSVFNNL

-1710 RWGQDDGR
+1710 RWDENDGR
-1718 ELYNDLRDS
+1718 KLYNELRDN
-1727 YISPISQFQD
+1727 YIAPLSKFQD
-1737 ELAAILTPDT
+1737 EISTILNPDI
-1747 SLGADEYGKR
+1747 SLGTDEYSKS
-1757 LREAFGALPEELQS
+1757 LREAFNTLPVELQG
-1771 VFEDAYND
+1771 VFESAYDD

-1795 QEIHSIADDQYSVED
+1795 QEIHSITDNQYSVED

-1836 ITVDGGAIEDI
+1836 VTVDGGAIEDI

-1910 ADAAANYADDLRSVA
+1910 ADAAANYADDLRDVA

-1949 DDAEDKIVEIAGA
+1949 DDAEDRIVKIASA

-2123 AQTES
+2123 EQTES
-2128 SPDEDEINQYE
+2128 SPDEEEVNQYE

-2226 KLQAGMVYDQSVISS
+2226 KLQAGMVYDHSVISS

-2715 SQPSMDYSSLSS
+2715 SQPTMDYSSLSS

-2757 SNKLLANAL
+2757 SNNLLANAL

-2811 KSAPEVILNNSD
+2811 RSAPEVILNNSD

-2837 RAEFMNNIGRK
+2837 RAEFMNNIGRRT
-2848 SQSISIGDIIL
+2848 QSISIGDIIL

>member
-1 MAAKNANTGNADLY
+1 MAAKKANTGNADLY
-15 IVVGADRI
+15 IVVGADRV

-88 VGSLNFDNVD
+88 VGSLNFDNVN

-122 GIGSSEGTGAARAT
+122 GIGS
-136 NSDRS
+136 
-141 ELREAVQA
+141 
-149 TMDNYLKIRSDVMSL
+149 
-164 LNQQSTYD
+164 
-172 GQALADAF
+172 
-180 HKYFELYKDA
+180 KDA
-190 FTWSEKLNASDL
+190 
-202 KFVEQQ
+202 
-208 RKKLNDLALY
+208 
-218 KTALQDLRKIFYG
+218 
-231 ETEEVG
+231 
-237 KGGKVSIVSSGV
+237 
-249 DYKVIEGAL
+249 
-258 RNNRGTQVPSVN
+258 
-270 VSPVTYEPFY
+270 
-280 ATDDIKDTS
+280 S

-313 RDAAEA
+313 LDAAAA
-319 EALKASQSQQ
+319 EALKAAQSQQ

-407 VNEYNRATGESIT
+407 VNEYNRVTGESIT

-473 NQRIA
+473 NQRIS

-579 RYADLET
+579 RYTDLEA
-586 RLKSLQNIGLGNFG
+586 RLKSLQNIGLGNFRL
-600 SDNLKDL
+600 DNLKGL

-704 TLKKEVGAQRTSNVE
+704 TLNKEVGAQRTSNVE

-729 KYDAQIANAR
+729 KYDAQIANSR

-745 GDAGIGSE
+745 GDVGIGSE
-753 AAARLSDFESA
+753 AAARLEDFESA
-764 LKNARDEI
+764 LKNARDAI

-781 SEIKKFGDQVLKSEQ
+781 SEIKKFGDQVLQSER

-815 QTAEKSITTVTNKL
+815 QTAEKSITNVTNKL

-894 LGISGETGFQRLNS
+894 LGVSGETGFQRLNN

-927 NQIKT
+927 NQIKM

-1227 GHMNLLAASAESF
+1227 GHMSLLAASAESF

-1245 DSEWLKTGIDGLRTI
+1245 NSEWLKTGIDGLRTI

-1273 GFLGMAAGGVLST
+1273 GFLGMAVGGVLST
-1286 TGVNLID
+1286 TGFNLID
-1293 FNKLQTLLTNE
+1293 FDKLQTLLTNE
-1304 KSNTNGN
+1304 KSNTNGK
-1311 FWESLLRSSFLGIG
+1311 FWDSLLRSSFLGIG
-1325 QTKSDIGVI
+1325 QTKSDTGVI
-1334 DKVITQLENLSEI
+1334 NEVITQLESLSEI
-1347 KVDSEFSNQLDAIT
+1347 KLDDSQFSNKIDEIT

-1382 TDLGNTKNIKKATDG
+1382 TDLGNTKNISKATAG
-1397 LTSYKQR
+1397 LKSYQQR
-1404 LSNVGSVAKQIGA
+1404 LSSVGSVTKQIGA

-1429 FAIGAALDLVV
+1429 FAIGAALDLLI
-1440 SGITYLATATERAV
+1440 SGITYVYDSIVNAGQRAI
-1454 ERTLELTTAWRDGAA
+1454 EKAQELTAAWQENADAISEQEKF
-1469 ALSDAERFVNEYGA
+1469 LSDYGS
-1483 ELDTLSRGV
+1483 ELDRLASGVTDYGENLS
-1492 SQYGD
+1492 
-1497 NLGLTNEQYDRYVEL
+1497 LTNDQYERYIKL
-1512 CGEAIELFPNLET
+1512 CGEAIALFPNLET
-1525 VYTSQGNLILATR
+1525 MYTSQGKLILASK
-1538 DKQAELNAELEKS
+1538 DLQQELNAELEKS
-1551 AELQRAQ
+1551 RELQRAVIEADAVQVYKGVYNAYDEQKYQ
-1558 IEAGAQEAYK
+1558 IELLRG
-1568 GAYLAY
+1568 L
-1574 ADTGWELI
+1574 L
-1582 FDPSTEYQRT
+1582 ST
-1592 LLQSLLESDNIAKTL
+1592 
-1607 RQNYADDIL
+1607 DDIEQFL
-1616 SDWME
+1616 HENYTFYDRLHGE
-1621 SSASVYLGDL
+1621 LTVNPGAIAILEDL
-1631 GIKPDGLGTIDDWAD
+1631 GIKRSSIADPFSSWAD
-1646 AIAQNRSA
+1646 AIRDNLSA
-1654 IETTLQDIESTI
+1654 LQSELNTIESEIDDAPIQDI
-1666 DTTALQQMV
+1666 V
-1675 DSIIDANDEFADL
+1675 NSIFEGSEDFASLDAS
-1688 DPMLQ
+1688 LQ
-1693 STIRSVFQNL
+1693 SNIRSVFNNL

-1710 RWGQDDGR
+1710 RWDENDGR
-1718 ELYNDLRDS
+1718 KLYNELRDN
-1727 YISPISQFQD
+1727 YIAPLSKFQD
-1737 ELAAILTPDT
+1737 EISTILNPDI
-1747 SLGADEYGKR
+1747 SLGADEYSKS
-1757 LREAFGALPEELQS
+1757 LREAFNTLPVELQG
-1771 VFEDAYND
+1771 VFESAYDD

-1795 QEIHSIADDQYSVED
+1795 QEIHSITDNQYSVED

-1910 ADAAANYADDLRSVA
+1910 ADAAANYADELRAVA

-1949 DDAEDKIVEIAGA
+1949 DDAEDRIVKIASA

-2009 ESVDKIIDANY
+2009 DSVDKIIDANY

-2060 RNGITSLADY
+2060 KNGITSLADY

-2128 SPDEDEINQYE
+2128 SPDEEEVNQYE

-2186 AQELDAEDFK
+2186 AQELDAENFK

-2217 EDLLTTEKR
+2217 EDILTTEKR

-2253 RARYEQN
+2253 RTRYEQN

-2287 RIDNQIS
+2287 RIDDQIS

-2434 YAAEQDRQQAYINAV
+2434 YAAEQDRQRAYINAV

-2455 EKQELE
+2455 EKEALE
-2461 SIREEYE
+2461 ERREEYE
-2468 KQQSDYET
+2468 KQKSDYET

-2588 LGADWEQYLLD
+2588 LGADWEQYLLN

-2637 SNAWNSMYDEINNE
+2637 SNAWNSMYDEINDE

-2678 EFKTSSIAN
+2678 EFKASSVAN

-2693 AAAAASRELASI
+2693 AAAAASRELASL
-2705 GSVNP
+2705 GSVNV
-2710 GGYAV
+2710 GA
-2715 SQPSMDYSSLSS
+2715 SQSSMDYSSLSS

-2811 KSAPEVILNNSD
+2811 KTAPEVILNNSD

-2837 RAEFMNNIGRK
+2837 RAEFENNIGRRT
-2848 SQSISIGDIIL
+2848 QSISIGDIIL

-2876 PLKVLQM
+2876 PLKVLQL

>member
-1 MAAKNANTGNADLY
+1 MAAKKANTGNADLY
-15 IVVGADRI
+15 IVVGADRV

-88 VGSLNFDNVD
+88 VGSLNFDNVN

-122 GIGSSEGTGAARAT
+122 GIGS
-136 NSDRS
+136 
-141 ELREAVQA
+141 
-149 TMDNYLKIRSDVMSL
+149 
-164 LNQQSTYD
+164 
-172 GQALADAF
+172 
-180 HKYFELYKDA
+180 KDA
-190 FTWSEKLNASDL
+190 
-202 KFVEQQ
+202 
-208 RKKLNDLALY
+208 
-218 KTALQDLRKIFYG
+218 
-231 ETEEVG
+231 
-237 KGGKVSIVSSGV
+237 
-249 DYKVIEGAL
+249 
-258 RNNRGTQVPSVN
+258 
-270 VSPVTYEPFY
+270 
-280 ATDDIKDTS
+280 S

-313 RDAAEA
+313 LDAAEA
-319 EALKASQSQQ
+319 EALKAAQSQQ

-392 IIDNDADNV
+392 IIDNDADNI

-407 VNEYNRATGESIT
+407 VNEYNRVTGESIT

-461 WRDYAAAQINAL
+461 WRDYAEAQINAL
-473 NQRIA
+473 NQRIS

-535 LDQMVALGN
+535 LDQLVALGN

-586 RLKSLQNIGLGNFG
+586 RLKSLQNIDLGNFG
-600 SDNLKDL
+600 SKNLKDL

-632 PTTTSESYALQYRDL
+632 PTTTPESYALQYRDL

-704 TLKKEVGAQRTSNVE
+704 TLNKEVGAQRTSNVE
-719 QIQKFIDSLG
+719 QIKNFIDSLG
-729 KYDAQIANAR
+729 KYDAQIANSK

-753 AAARLSDFESA
+753 AAAKLEDFESA

-781 SEIKKFGDQVLKSEQ
+781 SEIKRFGDQVLKAER

-894 LGISGETGFQRLNS
+894 LGISGETGFQRLNN

-967 RAKNLGAALSD
+967 RAKSLGAALSD

-1059 DALLRSASSLSTAG
+1059 DALLRSASSLATAG

-1227 GHMNLLAASAESF
+1227 GHMSLLAASAESF

-1245 DSEWLKTGIDGLRTI
+1245 DSEVLKYGIDGLRTI

-1273 GFLGMAAGGVLST
+1273 GFLGMAVGGVLST
-1286 TGVNLID
+1286 TGFNLID
-1293 FNKLQTLLTNE
+1293 FDKLQTLLTNE
-1304 KSNTNGN
+1304 KSNTNGK
-1311 FWESLLRSSFLGIG
+1311 FWDSLLRSSFLGIG
-1325 QTKSDIGVI
+1325 QTNSDIGVI
-1334 DKVITQLENLSEI
+1334 NEVITQLEELSKI
-1347 KVDSEFSNQLDAIT
+1347 KVDSKFSDQLDGIT

-1382 TDLGNTKNIKKATDG
+1382 TDLGNTRDIKKATAG
-1397 LTSYKQR
+1397 LTSYQQR

-1429 FAIGAALDLVV
+1429 FAIGAALDLLI
-1440 SGITYLATATERAV
+1440 SGITYAYDRIVNAGQRAI
-1454 ERTLELTTAWRDGAA
+1454 EKAQELTAAWQENADAISEQEKF
-1469 ALSDAERFVNEYGA
+1469 LSDYGS
-1483 ELDTLSRGV
+1483 ELDRLASGVTDYGENLS
-1492 SQYGD
+1492 
-1497 NLGLTNEQYDRYVEL
+1497 LTNDQYERYIKL
-1512 CGEAIELFPNLET
+1512 CGEAIALFPNLET
-1525 VYTSQGNLILATR
+1525 MYTSQGKLILASK
-1538 DKQAELNAELEKS
+1538 DLQQELNAELEKS
-1551 AELQRAQ
+1551 RELQRAVV
-1558 IEAGAQEAYK
+1558 EADAAQVYEGVYNSYDEQK
-1568 GAYLAY
+1568 DRIKLLRGLLSTDDIKQFLRENYSDYDRILGEINIRSDAY
-1574 ADTGWELI
+1574 A
-1582 FDPSTEYQRT
+1582 
-1592 LLQSLLESDNIAKTL
+1592 LLDE
-1607 RQNYADDIL
+1607 
-1616 SDWME
+1616 
-1621 SSASVYLGDL
+1621 L
-1631 GIKPDGLGTIDDWAD
+1631 GIHPERLDITDPLSSWAD
-1646 AIAQNRSA
+1646 AIRDNLSA
-1654 IETTLQDIESTI
+1654 LQSDLNTIESEIDDAPIQDIVS
-1666 DTTALQQMV
+1666 
-1675 DSIIDANDEFADL
+1675 SIFETSEDFASLDAS
-1688 DPMLQ
+1688 LQ
-1693 STIRSVFQNL
+1693 SNIRSVFNNL

-1710 RWGQDDGR
+1710 RWDENDGR
-1718 ELYNDLRDS
+1718 KLYNELRDN
-1727 YISPISQFQD
+1727 YIAPLSKFQD
-1737 ELAAILTPDT
+1737 EISTILNPDI
-1747 SLGADEYGKR
+1747 SLGTDEYSKS
-1757 LREAFGALPEELQS
+1757 LREAFNTLPVELQG
-1771 VFEDAYND
+1771 VFESAYDD

-1795 QEIHSIADDQYSVED
+1795 QEIHSITDNQYSVED

-1836 ITVDGGAIEDI
+1836 VTVDGGAIEDI

-1949 DDAEDKIVEIAGA
+1949 DDAENKIVEIAGA

-2109 ALISDAQTAWEDQN
+2109 ALISDAQTAWEEQN
-2123 AQTES
+2123 SQTDS
-2128 SPDEDEINQYE
+2128 SPDEEEVNQYE

-2253 RARYEQN
+2253 RSRYEQN

-2455 EKQELE
+2455 EKRELE

-2745 ATSDEEKKNLHN
+2745 STSDEEKKNLHN

-2811 KSAPEVILNNSD
+2811 KSSPEVILNNSD

-2837 RAEFMNNIGRK
+2837 RAEFMNNIGRRT
-2848 SQSISIGDIIL
+2848 QSISIGDIIL

>member
-1 MAAKNANTGNADLY
+1 MAAKKANTGNADLY
-15 IVVGADRI
+15 IVVGADRV

-88 VGSLNFDNVD
+88 VGSLNFDNVN

-122 GIGSSEGTGAARAT
+122 GIGS
-136 NSDRS
+136 
-141 ELREAVQA
+141 
-149 TMDNYLKIRSDVMSL
+149 
-164 LNQQSTYD
+164 
-172 GQALADAF
+172 
-180 HKYFELYKDA
+180 KDA
-190 FTWSEKLNASDL
+190 
-202 KFVEQQ
+202 
-208 RKKLNDLALY
+208 
-218 KTALQDLRKIFYG
+218 
-231 ETEEVG
+231 
-237 KGGKVSIVSSGV
+237 
-249 DYKVIEGAL
+249 
-258 RNNRGTQVPSVN
+258 
-270 VSPVTYEPFY
+270 
-280 ATDDIKDTS
+280 S

-313 RDAAEA
+313 LDAAEA
-319 EALKASQSQQ
+319 EALKAAQSQQ

-407 VNEYNRATGESIT
+407 VNEYNRVTGESIT

-507 DYNQLALAIRTVR
+507 DYNQLAIAIRTVR

-579 RYADLET
+579 RYADLEV
-586 RLKSLQNIGLGNFG
+586 RLKSLQNIGLGNFRL
-600 SDNLKDL
+600 DNLKDL

-632 PTTTSESYALQYRDL
+632 PATTSESYALQYRDL

-654 ENRYNRLLT
+654 ESRYNRLLT

-673 EVRAAVRGIAAEWD
+673 DVRAAVRGIATEWD

-693 DKLTA
+693 DKLTD
-698 TQHRIK
+698 TQHRIN
-704 TLKKEVGAQRTSNVE
+704 TLRKEVGAQHTSNVE
-719 QIQKFIDSLG
+719 QMQNFIDSLS
-729 KYDAQIANAR
+729 KYDTQISKSR

-745 GDAGIGSE
+745 GDVGIGSE
-753 AAARLSDFESA
+753 AAAKLEDFESA
-764 LKNARDEI
+764 LKNARDAI
-772 ERFRNASNK
+772 ERFSNASNK
-781 SEIKKFGDQVLKSEQ
+781 SEIKKFGDQVLKSER
-796 KLKQLSTTTRQ
+796 KLEQLSTTTRQ

-829 RALVNT
+829 RALVNA
-835 MTNYIASNG
+835 MNNYIALNG
-844 KIRTDAGLSTRF
+844 RIRTDAGLSTRF
-856 DEVLE
+856 DEVLK

-894 LGISGETGFQRLNS
+894 LGVSGETGFQRLNS

-960 FLTNAVS
+960 FLTNAVT

-1059 DALLRSASSLSTAG
+1059 DARLRSASSLSTAG

-1147 SDNVTFKSTYD
+1147 SDNVTFKATYD

-1227 GHMNLLAASAESF
+1227 GHMSLLAASAESF

-1265 EIASFSTS
+1265 EIASFSTP
-1273 GFLGMAAGGVLST
+1273 GFIGMAAGGVLST
-1286 TGVNLID
+1286 TGFNVID
-1293 FNKLQTLLTNE
+1293 FDKLQTLLTNE
-1304 KSNTNGN
+1304 KSNTNGK
-1311 FWESLLRSSFLGIG
+1311 FWDSLLRSSFLGIG
-1325 QTKSDIGVI
+1325 QTESDTQVI
-1334 DKVITQLENLSEI
+1334 DEVITQLENLSTIE
-1347 KVDSEFSNQLDAIT
+1347 VDSKFSDQLDEIT

-1382 TDLGNTKNIKKATDG
+1382 TDLGNTRDIKKATTG
-1397 LTSYKQR
+1397 LQSYQQR

-1429 FAIGAALDLVV
+1429 FAIGAALDLLI
-1440 SGITYLATATERAV
+1440 SGITYAYDRIVNAGQRAI
-1454 ERTLELTTAWRDGAA
+1454 EKAQELTAAWQENADAISEQEKF
-1469 ALSDAERFVNEYGA
+1469 LSDYGS
-1483 ELDTLSRGV
+1483 ELDRLASGVTDYGENLS
-1492 SQYGD
+1492 
-1497 NLGLTNEQYDRYVEL
+1497 LTNEQYERYIKL
-1512 CGEAIELFPNLET
+1512 CGEAIALFPNLET
-1525 VYTSQGNLILATR
+1525 MYTSQGKLILASK
-1538 DKQAELNAELEKS
+1538 DLQQELNAELEKS
-1551 AELQRAQ
+1551 RELQRAV
-1558 IEAGAQEAYK
+1558 IEADAAQVYEGVYNAYS
-1568 GAYLAY
+1568 GSL
-1574 ADTGWELI
+1574 
-1582 FDPSTEYQRT
+1582 FDRMMGNTIESRRQ
-1592 LLQSLLESDNIAKTL
+1592 LLQDLLSSNDIAETL
-1607 RQNYADDIL
+1607 RQNYY
-1616 SDWME
+1616 
-1621 SSASVYLGDL
+1621 SSTKGRVISTEVASYLRSFGVQPQ
-1631 GIKPDGLGTIDDWAD
+1631 GFKGSFDDWAAAIKENISSID
-1646 AIAQNRSA
+1646 AELTRLESEIDLSP
-1654 IETTLQDIESTI
+1654 IQDIVSSIFESSE
-1666 DTTALQQMV
+1666 DFASL
-1675 DSIIDANDEFADL
+1675 DSS
-1688 DPMLQ
+1688 LQ
-1693 STIRSVFQNL
+1693 SNIRSVFNNL

-1710 RWGQDDGR
+1710 RWDENDGR
-1718 ELYNDLRDS
+1718 KLYNELRDN
-1727 YISPISQFQD
+1727 YIAPLSEFQD
-1737 ELAAILTPDT
+1737 EISTILNPDI
-1747 SLGADEYGKR
+1747 SLGTDEYSKS
-1757 LREAFGALPEELQS
+1757 LREAFNTLPVELQG
-1771 VFEDAYND
+1771 VFESAYDD

-1795 QEIHSIADDQYSVED
+1795 QEIHSITDNQYSVED

-1836 ITVDGGAIEDI
+1836 VTVDGGAIEDI

-1949 DDAEDKIVEIAGA
+1949 DDAEDRIVKIASA

-2123 AQTES
+2123 TQTES
-2128 SPDEDEINQYE
+2128 SPDEEEVDQYE

-2745 ATSDEEKKNLHN
+2745 ATSDEEKENLHD

-2837 RAEFMNNIGRK
+2837 RAEFMNNIGRRT
-2848 SQSISIGDIIL
+2848 QSISIGDIIL

>member
-1 MAAKNANTGNADLY
+1 MAAKKANTGNADLY
-15 IVVGADRI
+15 IVVGADRV

-72 SNINKDPKQQ
+72 SDINKDPKQQ

-88 VGSLNFDNVD
+88 VGSLNFDNVN

-122 GIGSSEGTGAARAT
+122 GIGS
-136 NSDRS
+136 
-141 ELREAVQA
+141 
-149 TMDNYLKIRSDVMSL
+149 
-164 LNQQSTYD
+164 
-172 GQALADAF
+172 
-180 HKYFELYKDA
+180 KDA
-190 FTWSEKLNASDL
+190 
-202 KFVEQQ
+202 
-208 RKKLNDLALY
+208 
-218 KTALQDLRKIFYG
+218 
-231 ETEEVG
+231 
-237 KGGKVSIVSSGV
+237 
-249 DYKVIEGAL
+249 
-258 RNNRGTQVPSVN
+258 
-270 VSPVTYEPFY
+270 
-280 ATDDIKDTS
+280 S

-342 QSNKTLESH
+342 QSNKALESH

-407 VNEYNRATGESIT
+407 VNEYNRVTGESIT

-483 NRDDVVN
+483 NRDNVVN

-507 DYNQLALAIRTVR
+507 DYNQLAIAIRTVR

-586 RLKSLQNIGLGNFG
+586 RLKSLQNISLGKFG

-632 PTTTSESYALQYRDL
+632 PTTTPESYALQYRDL

-654 ENRYNRLLT
+654 ESRYNRLLT

-698 TQHRIK
+698 TQRRIK
-704 TLKKEVGAQRTSNVE
+704 TLNKEVGAQRTSNE
-719 QIQKFIDSLG
+719 IQKFIDGLG
-729 KYDAQIANAR
+729 KYDAQIDNSR

-745 GDAGIGSE
+745 GDAGIGSD

-894 LGISGETGFQRLNS
+894 LGVSGETGFQRLNN

-1227 GHMNLLAASAESF
+1227 GHMSLLAASAESF

-1245 DSEWLKTGIDGLRTI
+1245 DSEVLKTGIDGLRTI

-1273 GFLGMAAGGVLST
+1273 GFIGMAAGGVLST
-1286 TGVNLID
+1286 TGFNLID
-1293 FNKLQTLLTNE
+1293 FDKLQTLLTNE
-1304 KSNTNGN
+1304 KSNTNGK
-1311 FWESLLRSSFLGIG
+1311 FWDSLLRSSFLGIG

-1334 DKVITQLENLSEI
+1334 TEVITQLESLSEI
-1347 KVDSEFSNQLDAIT
+1347 KLDDSQFSDRLDEIT

-1382 TDLGNTKNIKKATDG
+1382 TDLGNTRNISKATTG
-1397 LTSYKQR
+1397 LQAYQKR
-1404 LSNVGSVAKQIGA
+1404 LSSVGSVAKQIGA

-1429 FAIGAALDLVV
+1429 FAIGAALDLLI
-1440 SGITYLATATERAV
+1440 SGITYAYDRIVNAGQRAI
-1454 ERTLELTTAWRDGAA
+1454 EKAQELTAAWQENADAISEQEKF
-1469 ALSDAERFVNEYGA
+1469 LSDYGA
-1483 ELDTLSRGV
+1483 ELDRLASGVTDYGENLS
-1492 SQYGD
+1492 
-1497 NLGLTNEQYDRYVEL
+1497 LTNDQYERYIKL
-1512 CGEAIELFPNLET
+1512 CGEAIALFPNLET
-1525 VYTSQGNLILATR
+1525 MYTSQGKLILASK
-1538 DKQAELNAELEKS
+1538 DLQQELNAELEKS
-1551 AELQRAQ
+1551 RELQRAVIEADAAQVYEGVYNAYDEQKYQ
-1558 IEAGAQEAYK
+1558 IELLRG
-1568 GAYLAY
+1568 L
-1574 ADTGWELI
+1574 L
-1582 FDPSTEYQRT
+1582 ST
-1592 LLQSLLESDNIAKTL
+1592 
-1607 RQNYADDIL
+1607 DDIEQFL
-1616 SDWME
+1616 RENYRFYDRLHGE
-1621 SSASVYLGDL
+1621 VTVNPGAIAILEDL
-1631 GIKPDGLGTIDDWAD
+1631 GIKRSSIADPFSSWSDAIRDNLSALQSELNTIESEIDDAP
-1646 AIAQNRSA
+1646 I
-1654 IETTLQDIESTI
+1654 QDIVNSIFEGSE
-1666 DTTALQQMV
+1666 DFASL
-1675 DSIIDANDEFADL
+1675 DSS
-1688 DPMLQ
+1688 LQ
-1693 STIRSVFQNL
+1693 SNIRSVFNNL

-1710 RWGQDDGR
+1710 RWDENDGR
-1718 ELYNDLRDS
+1718 KLYNELRDN
-1727 YISPISQFQD
+1727 YIAPLSEFQNEIST
-1737 ELAAILTPDT
+1737 ILNPDI
-1747 SLGADEYGKR
+1747 SLGADEYSKS
-1757 LREAFGALPEELQS
+1757 LREAFNTLPVELQG
-1771 VFEDAYND
+1771 VFESAYDD

-1795 QEIHSIADDQYSVED
+1795 QEIHSITDNQYSVED

-1836 ITVDGGAIEDI
+1836 VTVDGGAIEDI

-1910 ADAAANYADDLRSVA
+1910 ADAAANYADELRDVA

-1949 DDAEDKIVEIAGA
+1949 DDAEDRIVEIARA

-2128 SPDEDEINQYE
+2128 SPDEEEVNQYE

-2287 RIDNQIS
+2287 QIDNQIS

-2574 SYEDNINREIVASK
+2574 IYEDNINREIVASK

-2811 KSAPEVILNNSD
+2811 RSEPEVILNNSD

-2837 RAEFMNNIGRK
+2837 RAEFMNNIGRRT
-2848 SQSISIGDIIL
+2848 QSISIGDIIL

>member
-1 MAAKNANTGNADLY
+1 MAAKKANTGNADLY
-15 IVVGADRI
+15 IVVGADRV

-88 VGSLNFDNVD
+88 VGSLNFDNVN

-122 GIGSSEGTGAARAT
+122 GIGS
-136 NSDRS
+136 
-141 ELREAVQA
+141 
-149 TMDNYLKIRSDVMSL
+149 
-164 LNQQSTYD
+164 
-172 GQALADAF
+172 
-180 HKYFELYKDA
+180 KDA
-190 FTWSEKLNASDL
+190 
-202 KFVEQQ
+202 
-208 RKKLNDLALY
+208 
-218 KTALQDLRKIFYG
+218 
-231 ETEEVG
+231 
-237 KGGKVSIVSSGV
+237 
-249 DYKVIEGAL
+249 
-258 RNNRGTQVPSVN
+258 
-270 VSPVTYEPFY
+270 
-280 ATDDIKDTS
+280 S

-407 VNEYNRATGESIT
+407 VNEYNRVTGESIT

-586 RLKSLQNIGLGNFG
+586 RLKSLQNIGLGNFR

-632 PTTTSESYALQYRDL
+632 PTTTSESYALKYRDL

-654 ENRYNRLLT
+654 ENRYNRLLK

-704 TLKKEVGAQRTSNVE
+704 TLNKEVGAHRTGNVE
-719 QIQKFIDSLG
+719 QIKKFIDSLG
-729 KYDAQIANAR
+729 KYDAQIANSR

-753 AAARLSDFESA
+753 AAARLDDFESA

-781 SEIKKFGDQVLKSEQ
+781 SEIKKFGDQVLQSER

-815 QTAEKSITTVTNKL
+815 QTAEKSITNVTNKL

-894 LGISGETGFQRLNS
+894 LGISGETGFQRLNN

-1210 STGSALAENDK
+1210 STGSALAENNK

-1227 GHMNLLAASAESF
+1227 GHMSLLAASAESF

-1245 DSEWLKTGIDGLRTI
+1245 DSDLLKNGIDGLRTI

-1265 EIASFSTS
+1265 EIAGFSTS
-1273 GFLGMAAGGVLST
+1273 GFLGMAAGGILST
-1286 TGVNLID
+1286 TGFNLID

-1304 KSNTNGN
+1304 KSNTKDN
-1311 FWESLLRSSFLGIG
+1311 FWDSLLRSSFLGIG
-1325 QTKSDIGVI
+1325 QTKSDIGVVEN
-1334 DKVITQLENLSEI
+1334 VIKQLEDLSKTEF
-1347 KVDSEFSNQLDAIT
+1347 DSDFSDKLDKIT

-1382 TDLGNTKNIKKATDG
+1382 TDLGNTRNINKATAG
-1397 LTSYKQR
+1397 LKSYHQR
-1404 LSNVGSVAKQIGA
+1404 LSSVGSVAKQIGA

-1538 DKQAELNAELEKS
+1538 DKQAELNAELERS

-1654 IETTLQDIESTI
+1654 IEATLKDIERTI

-1771 VFEDAYND
+1771 VFEDAYDD

-1910 ADAAANYADDLRSVA
+1910 ADAAANYADDLRDVA

-1949 DDAEDKIVEIAGA
+1949 DDAEDRIVEIARA

-2128 SPDEDEINQYE
+2128 SPDEEEVNQYE

-2287 RIDNQIS
+2287 RIDNRIS

-2381 DYISHHNSMAMWG
+2381 DYISRHNAMAMWG

-2757 SNKLLANAL
+2757 SNQLLANAL

-2837 RAEFMNNIGRK
+2837 RAEFMNNIGRRT
-2848 SQSISIGDIIL
+2848 QSISIGDIIL

>member
-1 MAAKNANTGNADLY
+1 MAAKKANTGNADLY
-15 IVVGADRI
+15 IVVGADRV

-88 VGSLNFDNVD
+88 VGSLNFDNVN

-122 GIGSSEGTGAARAT
+122 GIGS
-136 NSDRS
+136 
-141 ELREAVQA
+141 
-149 TMDNYLKIRSDVMSL
+149 
-164 LNQQSTYD
+164 
-172 GQALADAF
+172 
-180 HKYFELYKDA
+180 KDA
-190 FTWSEKLNASDL
+190 
-202 KFVEQQ
+202 
-208 RKKLNDLALY
+208 
-218 KTALQDLRKIFYG
+218 
-231 ETEEVG
+231 
-237 KGGKVSIVSSGV
+237 
-249 DYKVIEGAL
+249 
-258 RNNRGTQVPSVN
+258 
-270 VSPVTYEPFY
+270 
-280 ATDDIKDTS
+280 S

-313 RDAAEA
+313 LDAAEA
-319 EALKASQSQQ
+319 EALKAAQSQQ

-407 VNEYNRATGESIT
+407 VNEYNRVTGESIT

-507 DYNQLALAIRTVR
+507 DYNQLAIAIRTVR

-579 RYADLET
+579 RYTDLEA

-698 TQHRIK
+698 TTHRIK
-704 TLKKEVGAQRTSNVE
+704 TLNKEVGAQRTSNVE
-719 QIQKFIDSLG
+719 QIKNFINSLG
-729 KYDAQIANAR
+729 KYDAQIDASR

-781 SEIKKFGDQVLKSEQ
+781 SEIKKFGDQVLKSER

-829 RALVNT
+829 RALVNA
-835 MTNYIASNG
+835 MNNYIASNG
-844 KIRTDAGLSTRF
+844 RIRTDAGLSTRF

-946 LKKVTDETDATYES
+946 LKKVTDETDVVYEQ

-967 RAKNLGAALSD
+967 RAKSLGTALSD

-1227 GHMNLLAASAESF
+1227 GHMSLLAASAESF

-1245 DSEWLKTGIDGLRTI
+1245 DSEVLKYGIDGLRTI

-1273 GFLGMAAGGVLST
+1273 GFLGMAVGGVLST
-1286 TGVNLID
+1286 TGFNLID
-1293 FNKLQTLLTNE
+1293 FDKLQTLLTNE
-1304 KSNTNGN
+1304 KSNTNGK
-1311 FWESLLRSSFLGIG
+1311 FWDSLLRSSFLGIG
-1325 QTKSDIGVI
+1325 QTKSDTDVI
-1334 DKVITQLENLSEI
+1334 KEVITQLESLSEI
-1347 KVDSEFSNQLDAIT
+1347 KLDDSQFSDRLDEIT

-1382 TDLGNTKNIKKATDG
+1382 TDLGNTRNIDKATEG
-1397 LTSYKQR
+1397 LQSYRQR

-1429 FAIGAALDLVV
+1429 FAIGAALDLLI
-1440 SGITYLATATERAV
+1440 SGITYAYDRIVNAGQRAI
-1454 ERTLELTTAWRDGAA
+1454 EKAQELTAAWQENADAISEQEKF
-1469 ALSDAERFVNEYGA
+1469 LSDYGS
-1483 ELDTLSRGV
+1483 ELDRLASGVTDYGENLS
-1492 SQYGD
+1492 
-1497 NLGLTNEQYDRYVEL
+1497 LTNDQYERYIKL
-1512 CGEAIELFPNLET
+1512 CGEAIALFPNLET
-1525 VYTSQGNLILATR
+1525 MYTSQGKLILASK
-1538 DKQAELNAELEKS
+1538 DLQQELNTELEKS
-1551 AELQRAQ
+1551 RELQRAV
-1558 IEAGAQEAYK
+1558 IEADAGDVYK
-1568 GAYLAY
+1568 GVFAS
-1574 ADTGWELI
+1574 ADENADLRRFYRG
-1582 FDPSTEYQRT
+1582 
-1592 LLQSLLESDNIAKTL
+1592 LLS
-1607 RQNYADDIL
+1607 ADDISQFLRDEGYFNSGSWSWDTVVREALKELDIDVPL
-1616 SDWME
+1616 SHYME
-1621 SSASVYLGDL
+1621 PLNSMEDILNEN
-1631 GIKPDGLGTIDDWAD
+1631 I
-1646 AIAQNRSA
+1646 SA
-1654 IETTLQDIESTI
+1654 IQAGLTRLESKIDLSPIQDIVNSIFEGSE
-1666 DTTALQQMV
+1666 DFASL
-1675 DSIIDANDEFADL
+1675 DSS
-1688 DPMLQ
+1688 LQ
-1693 STIRSVFQNL
+1693 SNIRSVFNNL

-1710 RWGQDDGR
+1710 RWDENDGR
-1718 ELYNDLRDS
+1718 KLYNELRDN
-1727 YISPISQFQD
+1727 YIAPLSEFQD
-1737 ELAAILTPDT
+1737 EISTILNPGI
-1747 SLGADEYGKR
+1747 SLGADEYSKS
-1757 LREAFGALPEELQS
+1757 LREAFNTLPVELQG
-1771 VFEDAYND
+1771 VFESAYDD

-1795 QEIHSIADDQYSVED
+1795 QEIHSITDNQYSVED

-1829 ALAEYRN
+1829 ALAEYKN
-1836 ITVDGGAIEDI
+1836 VTIDGGAIEDI

-1910 ADAAANYADDLRSVA
+1910 ADAAANYADELRAVA

-1949 DDAEDKIVEIAGA
+1949 DDAEDRIVKIASA

-2055 IKNID
+2055 IQNID

-2128 SPDEDEINQYE
+2128 SPDEEEVNQYE

-2340 ADEEI
+2340 ANEEI

-2811 KSAPEVILNNSD
+2811 RSEPEVILNNSD

-2837 RAEFMNNIGRK
+2837 RAEFMNNIGRRT
-2848 SQSISIGDIIL
+2848 QSISIGDIIL

>member
-1 MAAKNANTGNADLY
+1 MAAKKANTGNADLY
-15 IVVGADRI
+15 IVVGADRV

-88 VGSLNFDNVD
+88 VGSLNFDNVN

-122 GIGSSEGTGAARAT
+122 GIGS
-136 NSDRS
+136 
-141 ELREAVQA
+141 
-149 TMDNYLKIRSDVMSL
+149 
-164 LNQQSTYD
+164 
-172 GQALADAF
+172 
-180 HKYFELYKDA
+180 KDA
-190 FTWSEKLNASDL
+190 
-202 KFVEQQ
+202 
-208 RKKLNDLALY
+208 
-218 KTALQDLRKIFYG
+218 
-231 ETEEVG
+231 
-237 KGGKVSIVSSGV
+237 
-249 DYKVIEGAL
+249 
-258 RNNRGTQVPSVN
+258 
-270 VSPVTYEPFY
+270 
-280 ATDDIKDTS
+280 S

-342 QSNKTLESH
+342 QSNKALESH

-392 IIDNDADNV
+392 IIDNDADNI

-407 VNEYNRATGESIT
+407 VNEYNRVTGESIT

-507 DYNQLALAIRTVR
+507 DYNQLAIAIRTVR

-673 EVRAAVRGIAAEWD
+673 DVRAAVRGIAAEWD

-698 TQHRIK
+698 TQHRIN
-704 TLKKEVGAQRTSNVE
+704 TLRKEVGAQRTSNVE
-719 QIQKFIDSLG
+719 QIKNFIDSLG
-729 KYDAQIANAR
+729 KYNTQIANSR

-753 AAARLSDFESA
+753 AAARLEDFESA
-764 LKNARDEI
+764 LKNARDAI
-772 ERFRNASNK
+772 ERFRNASNT

-829 RALVNT
+829 RALVNA
-835 MTNYIASNG
+835 MNNYIASNG
-844 KIRTDAGLSTRF
+844 RIRTDAGLSTRF

-894 LGISGETGFQRLNS
+894 LGVSGETGFQRLNN

-1059 DALLRSASSLSTAG
+1059 DALLRSASSLATAG

-1227 GHMNLLAASAESF
+1227 GHMSLLAASAESF

-1265 EIASFSTS
+1265 EIASFSTP
-1273 GFLGMAAGGVLST
+1273 GFIGMASGGLLST
-1286 TGVNLID
+1286 TGFNVID
-1293 FNKLQTLLTNE
+1293 FDKLQTLLTNE
-1304 KSNTNGN
+1304 KSNTNGK
-1311 FWESLLRSSFLGIG
+1311 FWDSLLRSSFLGIG
-1325 QTKSDIGVI
+1325 QTESDIGVI
-1334 DKVITQLENLSEI
+1334 TEVITQLESLSKI
-1347 KVDSEFSNQLDAIT
+1347 TLDDSQFSDKIDEIT

-1382 TDLGNTKNIKKATDG
+1382 TDLGNTRNISKATDG
-1397 LTSYKQR
+1397 LKSYQQR

-1429 FAIGAALDLVV
+1429 FAIGAALDLLI
-1440 SGITYLATATERAV
+1440 SGITYAYDRIVNAGQRAI
-1454 ERTLELTTAWRDGAA
+1454 EKAQELTAAWQENADAISEQEKF
-1469 ALSDAERFVNEYGA
+1469 LSDYGS
-1483 ELDTLSRGV
+1483 ELDRLASGVTDYGENLS
-1492 SQYGD
+1492 
-1497 NLGLTNEQYDRYVEL
+1497 LTNDQYERYIKL
-1512 CGEAIELFPNLET
+1512 CGEAIALFPNLET
-1525 VYTSQGNLILATR
+1525 MYTSQGKLILASK
-1538 DKQAELNAELEKS
+1538 DLQQELNAELEKS
-1551 AELQRAQ
+1551 RELQRAV
-1558 IEAGAQEAYK
+1558 IEADAAQVYEGVYNAYS
-1568 GAYLAY
+1568 GSL
-1574 ADTGWELI
+1574 
-1582 FDPSTEYQRT
+1582 FDRMMGNTIESRRQ
-1592 LLQSLLESDNIAKTL
+1592 LLQDLLSSNDIAETL
-1607 RQNYADDIL
+1607 RQNYY
-1616 SDWME
+1616 
-1621 SSASVYLGDL
+1621 SSTKGRVISTEVASYLRSFGVQPK
-1631 GIKPDGLGTIDDWAD
+1631 GFKGSFDDWAAAIKENISSID
-1646 AIAQNRSA
+1646 AELTRLESEIDLSP
-1654 IETTLQDIESTI
+1654 IQDIVNSIFEGSE
-1666 DTTALQQMV
+1666 DFASL
-1675 DSIIDANDEFADL
+1675 DSS
-1688 DPMLQ
+1688 LQ
-1693 STIRSVFQNL
+1693 SNIRSVFNNL

-1710 RWGQDDGR
+1710 RWDENDGR
-1718 ELYNDLRDS
+1718 KLYNELRDN
-1727 YISPISQFQD
+1727 YIAPLSKFQD
-1737 ELAAILTPDT
+1737 EISTILNPDI
-1747 SLGADEYGKR
+1747 SLGADEYSKS
-1757 LREAFGALPEELQS
+1757 LREAFKTLPVELQG
-1771 VFEDAYND
+1771 VFESAYDD

-1795 QEIHSIADDQYSVED
+1795 QEIHSITDNQYSVED

-1847 SEAIDSYNK
+1847 SEAINSYNK

-1902 TVEGWTLS
+1902 TGEGWTLS
-1910 ADAAANYADDLRSVA
+1910 ADAAANYADDLRDVA

-1949 DDAEDKIVEIAGA
+1949 DDAEDRIVKIASA

-2009 ESVDKIIDANY
+2009 DSVDKIIDANY

-2128 SPDEDEINQYE
+2128 SPDEEEVNQYE

-2253 RARYEQN
+2253 RSRYEQN

-2476 VVSTVTDFIQEQID
+2476 IVSTVTDFIQEQID

-2693 AAAAASRELASI
+2693 AAAAASRELASL
-2705 GSVNP
+2705 GSVNV
-2710 GGYAV
+2710 GA
-2715 SQPSMDYSSLSS
+2715 SQSSMDYSSLSS

-2811 KSAPEVILNNSD
+2811 KTAPEVILNNSD

-2837 RAEFMNNIGRK
+2837 RAEFENNIGRRT
-2848 SQSISIGDIIL
+2848 QSISIGDIIL

-2876 PLKVLQM
+2876 PLKVLQL

>member
-1 MAAKNANTGNADLY
+1 MAAQKANTGNADLY

-35 VINEISDDENRR
+35 VINEISDDENLR
-47 PRVVVGAANT
+47 PRVTVGAVNT
-57 KQATIQMSRDLKAIL
+57 KQASIQMSRDLKAIL

-88 VGSLNFDNVD
+88 VGSLNFDNVN

-122 GIGSSEGTGAARAT
+122 GIGS
-136 NSDRS
+136 
-141 ELREAVQA
+141 
-149 TMDNYLKIRSDVMSL
+149 
-164 LNQQSTYD
+164 
-172 GQALADAF
+172 
-180 HKYFELYKDA
+180 KDA
-190 FTWSEKLNASDL
+190 
-202 KFVEQQ
+202 
-208 RKKLNDLALY
+208 
-218 KTALQDLRKIFYG
+218 
-231 ETEEVG
+231 
-237 KGGKVSIVSSGV
+237 
-249 DYKVIEGAL
+249 
-258 RNNRGTQVPSVN
+258 
-270 VSPVTYEPFY
+270 
-280 ATDDIKDTS
+280 S

-295 QVIIKQSNSALD
+295 QIIIKQSNSALD

-342 QSNKTLESH
+342 QSNKALESH

-407 VNEYNRATGESIT
+407 VNEYNRVTGESIT

-507 DYNQLALAIRTVR
+507 DYNQLAIAIRTVR

-535 LDQMVALGN
+535 LDQLVALGN

-586 RLKSLQNIGLGNFG
+586 RLKSLQNIDLGKFG

-698 TQHRIK
+698 TTHRIQ
-704 TLKKEVGAQRTSNVE
+704 TLRKEVGAQRTSNVE

-729 KYDAQIANAR
+729 KYDAQIANSK

-753 AAARLSDFESA
+753 AAARLEDFESA
-764 LKNARDEI
+764 LKNARDAI
-772 ERFRNASNK
+772 ERFSNASNK
-781 SEIKKFGDQVLKSEQ
+781 SEIKKFGDQVLKSERN
-796 KLKQLSTTTRQ
+796 LKQLSTTTRQ

-829 RALVNT
+829 RALVNA
-835 MTNYIASNG
+835 MNNYIASNG
-844 KIRTDAGLSTRF
+844 RIRTDAGLSTRF
-856 DEVLE
+856 DEVLK

-894 LGISGETGFQRLNS
+894 LGISGETGFQRLNN

-967 RAKNLGAALSD
+967 RAKSLGAALSD

-1011 GIESIDDASTSI
+1011 GIESIEDASTSI

-1227 GHMNLLAASAESF
+1227 GHMSLLAASAESF

-1245 DSEWLKTGIDGLRTI
+1245 DSEVLKTGIDGLRTI

-1273 GFLGMAAGGVLST
+1273 GFIGMAAGGVLST
-1286 TGVNLID
+1286 TGFNLID
-1293 FNKLQTLLTNE
+1293 FDKLQTLLTNE
-1304 KSNTNGN
+1304 KSNTNGK
-1311 FWESLLRSSFLGIG
+1311 FWDSLLRSSFLGIG
-1325 QTKSDIGVI
+1325 QTESDTQVIDGVI
-1334 DKVITQLENLSEI
+1334 KQLKELSDI
-1347 KVDSEFSNQLDAIT
+1347 KVDSKFSDQLDEIT

-1654 IETTLQDIESTI
+1654 IEATLQDIERTI

-1718 ELYNDLRDS
+1718 ELYNDLRDN

-1795 QEIHSIADDQYSVED
+1795 QEIHNITDNQYSVED

-1847 SEAIDSYNK
+1847 TEAIDSYNK

-1910 ADAAANYADDLRSVA
+1910 ADAAANYADELRDVA

-1949 DDAEDKIVEIAGA
+1949 DDAEDRIVEIARA

-2128 SPDEDEINQYE
+2128 SPDEEEVNQYE

-2476 VVSTVTDFIQEQID
+2476 IVSTVTDFIQEQID

-2574 SYEDNINREIVASK
+2574 IYEDNINREIVASK

-2745 ATSDEEKKNLHN
+2745 ATSDEEKKNLHD

-2811 KSAPEVILNNSD
+2811 RSEPEVILNNSD

>member
-23 KTASIIASDLQA
+23 KTASIIASDLKA

-88 VGSLNFDNVD
+88 VGSLDFDSVD

-149 TMDNYLKIRSDVMSL
+149 TMDNYLKIRTDVMSL
-164 LNQQSTYD
+164 FDQQSIYD

-208 RKKLNDLALY
+208 RKKLNELALY
-218 KTALQDLRKIFYG
+218 KNALQDLRKIFYG

-249 DYKVIEGAL
+249 DYKLIEGTL
-258 RNNRGTQVPSVN
+258 RNNRGTRVPSVN
-270 VSPVTYEPFY
+270 VSPVTYEPSY
-280 ATDDIKDTS
+280 ATDDIKDAS

-342 QSNKTLESH
+342 QSNKALESH

-377 LGDGYEIRSVTVDKT
+377 LGEGYEIRSVTVDKT
-392 IIDNDADNV
+392 IIDNDADNI

-407 VNEYNRATGESIT
+407 VTEYNRATGESIT
-420 QVFEAT
+420 QTFEAK
-426 KAIDDEK
+426 KAMDDEE
-433 AALSDL
+433 ATLSEL
-439 ILTHQRYKKTIQR
+439 ILTHQRYNQTFRQS
-452 NADSRTPQQ
+452 ADSRTPQQ
-461 WRDYAAAQINAL
+461 WRDYAEAQINAL

-490 GSAADWIDGR
+490 GSAADWIDGK

-507 DYNQLALAIRTVR
+507 DYNQLALAIRTVK
-520 ANLDAMSQSAKSDRS
+520 ANLDAMSQSAKSNRS
-535 LDQMVALGN
+535 LDSLVVLGD

-579 RYADLET
+579 RYVDLET
-586 RLKSLQNIGLGNFG
+586 RLKSLQKIGLSNFG
-600 SDNLKDL
+600 SDNLREL
-607 QSLSN
+607 RSLSN
-612 EINLLQRQISL
+612 EISLLQSQISL
-623 ERNNENLSR
+623 EQKNENLLRSA
-632 PTTTSESYALQYRDL
+632 TTPESYALQYRDL
-647 VASFEQV
+647 VAKFEQV
-654 ENRYNRLLT
+654 ENRYNSLLT
-663 QTPELVKNYE
+663 QAPELVKDYE
-673 EVRAAVRGIAAEWD
+673 DVRAAVRGIAAEWD
-687 NTAESA
+687 NTAESV
-693 DKLTA
+693 DRLTA
-698 TQHRIK
+698 TKHRVQ
-704 TLKKEVGAQRTSNVE
+704 TLNTEVAAHRTGSIE
-719 QIQKFIDSLG
+719 QIQDFIDSLG
-729 KYDAQIANAR
+729 KYDTQIANSR

-745 GDAGIGSE
+745 GDAGIGSD

-764 LKNARDEI
+764 LKNSRDEI
-772 ERFRNASNK
+772 ERFRNASND
-781 SEIKKFGDQVLKSEQ
+781 SEIKEFGNQVLMSSRKVE
-796 KLKQLSTTTRQ
+796 QLSKATRQ

-861 EANAHL
+861 EARAHL

-894 LGISGETGFQRLNS
+894 LGISGETGFQRLNN

-946 LKKVTDETDATYES
+946 LKKVTDETDVVYEQ

-967 RAKNLGAALSD
+967 RAKSLGAALSD

-1059 DALLRSASSLSTAG
+1059 DALLRSASSLATAG

-1094 VVGTSLKTIA
+1094 VVGTSLKTIS
-1104 SRLRTTKGELEELG
+1104 SRLRTTKGDLEELG
-1118 EDAEGAAESITALQ
+1118 EDADGAAESITALQ

-1137 LTHGKVNIFE
+1137 LTHGRVNIFE

-1167 GEMNDLE
+1167 DEMNDLE

-1227 GHMNLLAASAESF
+1227 GHMNLLAASTESF

-1245 DSEWLKTGIDGLRTI
+1245 DSDLLKNGIDGLRTI

-1273 GFLGMAAGGVLST
+1273 GFVGMAAGGILST
-1286 TGVNLID
+1286 TGFNLID
-1293 FNKLQTLLTNE
+1293 FDKLQTLLTNE
-1304 KSNTNGN
+1304 KSNTKGN
-1311 FWESLLRSSFLGIG
+1311 FWDSLLRSSFLGIG
-1325 QTKSDIGVI
+1325 QTKSDIGVVEN
-1334 DKVITQLENLSEI
+1334 VIKQLEDLSKI
-1347 KVDSEFSNQLDAIT
+1347 KGDSQFSDHLDKIT

-1382 TDLGNTKNIKKATDG
+1382 TDLGNTRNINKATAG
-1397 LTSYKQR
+1397 LKSYHQR
-1404 LSNVGSVAKQIGA
+1404 LSSVGSVAKQIGA

-1429 FAIGAALDLVV
+1429 FAIGTAIDLAVQ
-1440 SGITYLATATERAV
+1440 GINYLATANERAIETSKELTSAWKEQADV
-1454 ERTLELTTAWRDGAA
+1454 LSEAQDFVRQYGQELEL
-1469 ALSDAERFVNEYGA
+1469 
-1483 ELDTLSRGV
+1483 LSRGI
-1492 SQYGD
+1492 SEHGENLSLTDDQY
-1497 NLGLTNEQYDRYVEL
+1497 QRYIDL
-1512 CGEAIELFPNLET
+1512 SAEALSYFPSLET
-1525 VYTSQGNLILATR
+1525 MYTAQGELILATR
-1538 DKQAELNAELEKS
+1538 DAQAALNDELER
-1551 AELQRAQ
+1551 EQQIQRAQ
-1558 IEAGAQEAYK
+1558 ISVDIPDVYK
-1568 GAYLAY
+1568 GVYKQY
-1574 ADTGWELI
+1574 MSADWL
-1582 FDPSTEYQRT
+1582 
-1592 LLQSLLESDNIAKTL
+1592 
-1607 RQNYADDIL
+1607 
-1616 SDWME
+1616 
-1621 SSASVYLGDL
+1621 SASDSRKRQLFQDL
-1631 GIKPDGLGTIDDWAD
+1631 LSTD
-1646 AIAQNRSA
+1646 
-1654 IETTLQDIESTI
+1654 DIESYLRQQDPTGTGILLPLWIREIFADLQIEAPWSGINIKGQANILRDNLSAIRDALDTFDAEI
-1666 DTTALQQMV
+1666 DISPIQQAI
-1675 DSIIDANDEFADL
+1675 DSIIDANDEFSKL
-1688 DPMLQ
+1688 SPELQ
-1693 STIRSVFQNL
+1693 NNIRSVFQNL

-1710 RWGQDDGR
+1710 RWNANEGR
-1718 ELYNDLRDS
+1718 QLYNDLRDN
-1727 YISPISQFQD
+1727 YIAPLSEFQD
-1737 ELAAILTPDT
+1737 EISTILNPDT
-1747 SLGADEYGKR
+1747 SLGTEDYAKR
-1757 LREAFGALPEELQS
+1757 LREAFNTLPVELQDVFKS
-1771 VFEDAYND
+1771 VYDD

-1795 QEIHSIADDQYSVED
+1795 QEIHSITDNQYSVED

-1847 SEAIDSYNK
+1847 TEAINSYNK

-1910 ADAAANYADDLRSVA
+1910 ADAAANYADELRDVA

-1949 DDAEDKIVEIAGA
+1949 DDAEERIVKIASA

-2055 IKNID
+2055 IKNIE
-2060 RNGITSLADY
+2060 RNGVTSLADY

-2109 ALISDAQTAWEDQN
+2109 ALISDAQTAWEEQN
-2123 AQTES
+2123 SQTDS
-2128 SPDEDEINQYE
+2128 SPDEEEVNQYE

-2186 AQELDAEDFK
+2186 AQELDAENFK

-2217 EDLLTTEKR
+2217 EDILTTEKR

-2253 RARYEQN
+2253 RTRYEQN

-2287 RIDNQIS
+2287 RIDDQIS

-2300 DDSIYG
+2300 EDSIYG

-2455 EKQELE
+2455 EKEALE
-2461 SIREEYE
+2461 ERREEYE
-2468 KQQSDYET
+2468 KQKSDYET

-2637 SNAWNSMYDEINNE
+2637 SNAWNSMYDEINDE

-2678 EFKTSSIAN
+2678 EFKASSVAN

-2693 AAAAASRELASI
+2693 AAAAASRELASL
-2705 GSVNP
+2705 GSVNV
-2710 GGYAV
+2710 GA
-2715 SQPSMDYSSLSS
+2715 SQSSVDYSSLSS

-2745 ATSDEEKKNLHN
+2745 ATSDEEKKSLHN

-2837 RAEFMNNIGRK
+2837 RAEFENNIGRRT
-2848 SQSISIGDIIL
+2848 QSISIGDIIL

-2876 PLKVLQM
+2876 PLKVLQL

>member
-1 MAAKNANTGNADLY
+1 MAAKKANTGNADLY
-15 IVVGADRI
+15 IVVGADRV

-88 VGSLNFDNVD
+88 VGSLNFDNVN

-122 GIGSSEGTGAARAT
+122 GIGS
-136 NSDRS
+136 
-141 ELREAVQA
+141 
-149 TMDNYLKIRSDVMSL
+149 
-164 LNQQSTYD
+164 
-172 GQALADAF
+172 
-180 HKYFELYKDA
+180 KDA
-190 FTWSEKLNASDL
+190 
-202 KFVEQQ
+202 
-208 RKKLNDLALY
+208 
-218 KTALQDLRKIFYG
+218 
-231 ETEEVG
+231 
-237 KGGKVSIVSSGV
+237 
-249 DYKVIEGAL
+249 
-258 RNNRGTQVPSVN
+258 
-270 VSPVTYEPFY
+270 
-280 ATDDIKDTS
+280 S

-295 QVIIKQSNSALD
+295 QVIIKQSNSVLD

-313 RDAAEA
+313 RDAAKA

-366 IEAIKKLAETQ
+366 IEAIKKLAEAQ

-392 IIDNDADNV
+392 IIDNDADNI

-407 VNEYNRATGESIT
+407 VNEYNRVTGESIT

-507 DYNQLALAIRTVR
+507 DYNQLAIAIRTVR

-586 RLKSLQNIGLGNFG
+586 RLKSLQNIGLGNFRL
-600 SDNLKDL
+600 DNLKDL

-632 PTTTSESYALQYRDL
+632 PTTTPESYALQYRDL

-704 TLKKEVGAQRTSNVE
+704 TLNKEVGAQRTSNVE
-719 QIQKFIDSLG
+719 QIKNFIDSLG
-729 KYDAQIANAR
+729 KYDAQIANSK

-753 AAARLSDFESA
+753 AAAKLEDFESA

-781 SEIKKFGDQVLKSEQ
+781 SEIKKFGDQVLKAER

-894 LGISGETGFQRLNS
+894 LGISGETGFQRLNN

-967 RAKNLGAALSD
+967 RAKSLGAALSD

-1059 DALLRSASSLSTAG
+1059 DALLRSASSLATAG

-1137 LTHGKVNIFE
+1137 LTHGKVDIFE

-1227 GHMNLLAASAESF
+1227 GHMSLLAASAESF

-1245 DSEWLKTGIDGLRTI
+1245 DSEVLKYGIDGLRTI
-1260 IDLMN
+1260 IDLMD

-1273 GFLGMAAGGVLST
+1273 GFLGMAVGGVLST
-1286 TGVNLID
+1286 TGFNLID
-1293 FNKLQTLLTNE
+1293 FDKLQTLLTNE
-1304 KSNTNGN
+1304 KSNTNGK
-1311 FWESLLRSSFLGIG
+1311 FWDSLLRSSFLGIG
-1325 QTKSDIGVI
+1325 QTNSDIGVI
-1334 DKVITQLENLSEI
+1334 NEVITQLEELSKI
-1347 KVDSEFSNQLDAIT
+1347 KVDSKFSDQLDGIT

-1382 TDLGNTKNIKKATDG
+1382 TDLGNTRDIKKATAG
-1397 LTSYKQR
+1397 LTSYQQR

-1429 FAIGAALDLVV
+1429 FAIGAALDLLI
-1440 SGITYLATATERAV
+1440 SGITYAYDSIVNAGQRAI
-1454 ERTLELTTAWRDGAA
+1454 EKAQELTAAWQENADAISEQEKF
-1469 ALSDAERFVNEYGA
+1469 LSDYGS
-1483 ELDTLSRGV
+1483 ELDRLASGVTDYGENLS
-1492 SQYGD
+1492 
-1497 NLGLTNEQYDRYVEL
+1497 LTNEQYERYIKL
-1512 CGEAIELFPNLET
+1512 CGEAIALFPNLET
-1525 VYTSQGNLILATR
+1525 MYTSQGKLILASK
-1538 DKQAELNAELEKS
+1538 DLQQELNAELEKS
-1551 AELQRAQ
+1551 RELQRAVIEADAAQVYEGVYNAYDEQKYQ
-1558 IEAGAQEAYK
+1558 IELLRG
-1568 GAYLAY
+1568 L
-1574 ADTGWELI
+1574 L
-1582 FDPSTEYQRT
+1582 ST
-1592 LLQSLLESDNIAKTL
+1592 
-1607 RQNYADDIL
+1607 DDIEQFL
-1616 SDWME
+1616 RENYRFYDRLHGE
-1621 SSASVYLGDL
+1621 VTVNPGAIAILEDL
-1631 GIKPDGLGTIDDWAD
+1631 GIKRSSIADPLSSWAD
-1646 AIAQNRSA
+1646 AIRDNLSA
-1654 IETTLQDIESTI
+1654 LQSDLNTIESEIDDAPIQDIVS
-1666 DTTALQQMV
+1666 
-1675 DSIIDANDEFADL
+1675 SIFETSEDFASLDAS
-1688 DPMLQ
+1688 LQ
-1693 STIRSVFQNL
+1693 SNIRSVFNNL

-1710 RWGQDDGR
+1710 RWDENDGR
-1718 ELYNDLRDS
+1718 KLYNELRDN
-1727 YISPISQFQD
+1727 YIAPLSKFQD
-1737 ELAAILTPDT
+1737 EISTILNPDI
-1747 SLGADEYGKR
+1747 SLGTDEYSKS
-1757 LREAFGALPEELQS
+1757 LREAFNTLPVELQG
-1771 VFEDAYND
+1771 VFESAYDD

-1795 QEIHSIADDQYSVED
+1795 QEIHSITDNQYSVED

-1836 ITVDGGAIEDI
+1836 VTVDGGAIEDI

-1910 ADAAANYADDLRSVA
+1910 ADAAANYADDLRDVA

-1949 DDAEDKIVEIAGA
+1949 DDAEDRIVKIASA

-2123 AQTES
+2123 EQTES
-2128 SPDEDEINQYE
+2128 SPDEEEVNQYE

-2226 KLQAGMVYDQSVISS
+2226 KLQAGMVYDHSVISS

-2455 EKQELE
+2455 EKRELE

-2715 SQPSMDYSSLSS
+2715 SQPTMDYSSLSS

>member
-1 MAAKNANTGNADLY
+1 MAAKKANTGNADLY
-15 IVVGADRI
+15 IVVGADRV

-88 VGSLNFDNVD
+88 VGSLNFDNVN

-122 GIGSSEGTGAARAT
+122 GIGS
-136 NSDRS
+136 
-141 ELREAVQA
+141 
-149 TMDNYLKIRSDVMSL
+149 
-164 LNQQSTYD
+164 
-172 GQALADAF
+172 
-180 HKYFELYKDA
+180 KDA
-190 FTWSEKLNASDL
+190 
-202 KFVEQQ
+202 
-208 RKKLNDLALY
+208 
-218 KTALQDLRKIFYG
+218 
-231 ETEEVG
+231 
-237 KGGKVSIVSSGV
+237 
-249 DYKVIEGAL
+249 
-258 RNNRGTQVPSVN
+258 
-270 VSPVTYEPFY
+270 
-280 ATDDIKDTS
+280 S

-295 QVIIKQSNSALD
+295 QVIIKQSNSVLD

-313 RDAAEA
+313 RDAAKA

-366 IEAIKKLAETQ
+366 IEAIKKLAEAQ

-392 IIDNDADNV
+392 IIDNDADNI

-407 VNEYNRATGESIT
+407 VNEYNRVTGESIT

-426 KAIDDEK
+426 KAIGDEK

-507 DYNQLALAIRTVR
+507 DYNQLAIAIRTVR

-586 RLKSLQNIGLGNFG
+586 RLKSLQNIGLGNFRL
-600 SDNLKDL
+600 DNLKDL

-632 PTTTSESYALQYRDL
+632 PATTPESYALQYRDL

-673 EVRAAVRGIAAEWD
+673 DVRAAVRGIAAEWD

-704 TLKKEVGAQRTSNVE
+704 TLNKEVGAQRTSNVE

-729 KYDAQIANAR
+729 KYDAQIANSR

-764 LKNARDEI
+764 LKNARDAI
-772 ERFRNASNK
+772 ERFSNASNK
-781 SEIKKFGDQVLKSEQ
+781 SEIKKFGDQVLKSER

-815 QTAEKSITTVTNKL
+815 QTAEKSITNVTNKL

-856 DEVLE
+856 DEVLK

-867 NGSIQLNDADYN
+867 NGSIHLNDADYN

-894 LGISGETGFQRLNS
+894 LGVSGETGFQRLNS

-1227 GHMNLLAASAESF
+1227 GHMNLLAASVESF

-1245 DSEWLKTGIDGLRTI
+1245 DSDLLKTGIDGLRTV

-1265 EIASFSTS
+1265 EIASFSTP

-1293 FNKLQTLLTNE
+1293 FDKLQTLLTNE
-1304 KSNTNGN
+1304 KSNTHGK
-1311 FWESLLRSSFLGIG
+1311 FWDSLLRSSFLGIG
-1325 QTKSDIGVI
+1325 QTESDTGVI
-1334 DKVITQLENLSEI
+1334 KEVITQLESLSKIELD
-1347 KVDSEFSNQLDAIT
+1347 DSQFSDKIDEIT

-1382 TDLGNTKNIKKATDG
+1382 TDLGNTRDINKATTG
-1397 LTSYKQR
+1397 LQSYQKR
-1404 LSNVGSVAKQIGA
+1404 LSSVGSVAKQIGA

-1429 FAIGAALDLVV
+1429 FAIGAALDLLI
-1440 SGITYLATATERAV
+1440 SGITYAYDRIVNAGQRAI
-1454 ERTLELTTAWRDGAA
+1454 EKAQELTAAWQENADAISEQEKF
-1469 ALSDAERFVNEYGA
+1469 LSDYGS
-1483 ELDTLSRGV
+1483 ELDRLASGVTDYGENLS
-1492 SQYGD
+1492 
-1497 NLGLTNEQYDRYVEL
+1497 LTNDQYERYIKL
-1512 CGEAIELFPNLET
+1512 CGEAIALFPNLET
-1525 VYTSQGNLILATR
+1525 MYTSQGKLILASK
-1538 DKQAELNAELEKS
+1538 DLQQELNAELEKS
-1551 AELQRAQ
+1551 RELQRAV
-1558 IEAGAQEAYK
+1558 IEADAAQVYEGVYNAYS
-1568 GAYLAY
+1568 GSL
-1574 ADTGWELI
+1574 
-1582 FDPSTEYQRT
+1582 FDRMMGNTIESRRQ
-1592 LLQSLLESDNIAKTL
+1592 LLQDLLSSNDIAETL
-1607 RQNYADDIL
+1607 RQNYY
-1616 SDWME
+1616 
-1621 SSASVYLGDL
+1621 SSSEGSVISTEVASYLRSFGVQPQ
-1631 GIKPDGLGTIDDWAD
+1631 GFKGSFDDWAAAIKENISSID
-1646 AIAQNRSA
+1646 AELTRLESEIDLSP
-1654 IETTLQDIESTI
+1654 IQDIVNSIFEGSE
-1666 DTTALQQMV
+1666 DFASL
-1675 DSIIDANDEFADL
+1675 DSS
-1688 DPMLQ
+1688 LQ
-1693 STIRSVFQNL
+1693 SNIRSVFNNL

-1710 RWGQDDGR
+1710 RWDENDGR
-1718 ELYNDLRDS
+1718 KLYNELRDN
-1727 YISPISQFQD
+1727 YIAPLSKFQD
-1737 ELAAILTPDT
+1737 EISTILNPDI
-1747 SLGADEYGKR
+1747 SLGADEYSKS
-1757 LREAFGALPEELQS
+1757 LREAFNTLPVELQG
-1771 VFEDAYND
+1771 VFESAYDD

-1795 QEIHSIADDQYSVED
+1795 QEIHSITDDQYSVED

-1847 SEAIDSYNK
+1847 TEAIDSYNK

-1910 ADAAANYADDLRSVA
+1910 ADAAANYADELRDVA

-1949 DDAEDKIVEIAGA
+1949 DDAEDRIVKIASA

-2123 AQTES
+2123 AQTDS
-2128 SPDEDEINQYE
+2128 SPDEEEVNQYE

-2340 ADEEI
+2340 AYEEI

-2637 SNAWNSMYDEINNE
+2637 SNAWNSMYDEINDE

-2678 EFKTSSIAN
+2678 EFKASSVAN

-2693 AAAAASRELASI
+2693 AAAAASRELASL
-2705 GSVNP
+2705 GSVNV
-2710 GGYAV
+2710 GA
-2715 SQPSMDYSSLSS
+2715 SQSSMDYSSLSS

-2811 KSAPEVILNNSD
+2811 KTAPEVILNNSD

-2837 RAEFMNNIGRK
+2837 RAEFENNIGRRT
-2848 SQSISIGDIIL
+2848 QSISIGDIIL

>member
-1 MAAKNANTGNADLY
+1 M
-15 IVVGADRI
+15 
-23 KTASIIASDLQA
+23 
-35 VINEISDDENRR
+35 
-47 PRVVVGAANT
+47 
-57 KQATIQMSRDLKAIL
+57 
-72 SNINKDPKQQ
+72 
-82 FKLNVS
+82 
-88 VGSLNFDNVD
+88 
-98 ISPLVKK
+98 
-105 IESALKNIKI
+105 
-115 SSIQFSG
+115 
-122 GIGSSEGTGAARAT
+122 
-136 NSDRS
+136 
-141 ELREAVQA
+141 
-149 TMDNYLKIRSDVMSL
+149 
-164 LNQQSTYD
+164 
-172 GQALADAF
+172 
-180 HKYFELYKDA
+180 
-190 FTWSEKLNASDL
+190 
-202 KFVEQQ
+202 
-208 RKKLNDLALY
+208 
-218 KTALQDLRKIFYG
+218 
-231 ETEEVG
+231 
-237 KGGKVSIVSSGV
+237 
-249 DYKVIEGAL
+249 
-258 RNNRGTQVPSVN
+258 
-270 VSPVTYEPFY
+270 
-280 ATDDIKDTS
+280 
-289 AALQAE
+289 
-295 QVIIKQSNSALD
+295 
-307 QHESKM
+307 
-313 RDAAEA
+313 
-319 EALKASQSQQ
+319 
-329 TAEAIKQETAVTE
+329 
-342 QSNKTLESH
+342 ESH

-407 VNEYNRATGESIT
+407 VNEYNRVTGESIT

-507 DYNQLALAIRTVR
+507 DYNQLAIAIRTVR

-600 SDNLKDL
+600 LDNLKNL

-632 PTTTSESYALQYRDL
+632 PATTSESYALQYRDL

-654 ENRYNRLLT
+654 ENRYNRLLK

-704 TLKKEVGAQRTSNVE
+704 TLNKEVGAHRTGNVE
-719 QIQKFIDSLG
+719 QIKKFIDSLG
-729 KYDAQIANAR
+729 KYDAQIDASR

-753 AAARLSDFESA
+753 AAARLDDFESA

-781 SEIKKFGDQVLKSEQ
+781 SEIKKFGDQVLQSER
-796 KLKQLSTTTRQ
+796 KLKQFSTTTRQ

-894 LGISGETGFQRLNS
+894 LGVSGETGFQRLNS

-1227 GHMNLLAASAESF
+1227 GHMSLLAASAESF

-1265 EIASFSTS
+1265 EIASFSTP
-1273 GFLGMAAGGVLST
+1273 GFIGMAAGGVLST

-1293 FNKLQTLLTNE
+1293 FDKLQTLLTNE
-1304 KSNTNGN
+1304 KSNTNGK
-1311 FWESLLRSSFLGIG
+1311 FWDSLLRSSFLGIG
-1325 QTKSDIGVI
+1325 QTESDIGVI
-1334 DKVITQLENLSEI
+1334 NEVITQLENLSTIE
-1347 KVDSEFSNQLDAIT
+1347 VDSKFSDKIDEIT

-1382 TDLGNTKNIKKATDG
+1382 TDLGNTRDIKKATAG
-1397 LTSYKQR
+1397 LKSYQQR
-1404 LSNVGSVAKQIGA
+1404 LSNVGSVAKRIGA

-1429 FAIGAALDLVV
+1429 FAVGAALDLLI
-1440 SGITYLATATERAV
+1440 SGVTYAYDYIVNAGQRAI
-1454 ERTLELTTAWRDGAA
+1454 EKAQELTAAWQENADAISEQEKF
-1469 ALSDAERFVNEYGA
+1469 LSDYGA
-1483 ELDTLSRGV
+1483 ELDRLASGVTDYGENLS
-1492 SQYGD
+1492 
-1497 NLGLTNEQYDRYVEL
+1497 LTNDQYERYIKL
-1512 CGEAIELFPNLET
+1512 CSDAIALFPNLET
-1525 VYTSQGNLILATR
+1525 MYTSQGKLILASK
-1538 DKQAELNAELEKS
+1538 DLQQELNAELEESRK
-1551 AELQRAQ
+1551 LQRAQ
-1558 IEAGAQEAYK
+1558 IEADAAQVYEGVYNAYDEQK
-1568 GAYLAY
+1568 DRIELLRGLLSTDDIEQFLHENYSDFDRLLGRTSIH
-1574 ADTGWELI
+1574 ADV
-1582 FDPSTEYQRT
+1582 YT
-1592 LLQSLLESDNIAKTL
+1592 LLDE
-1607 RQNYADDIL
+1607 
-1616 SDWME
+1616 
-1621 SSASVYLGDL
+1621 L
-1631 GIKPDGLGTIDDWAD
+1631 GIRPETLDINDSISSWAD
-1646 AIAQNRSA
+1646 AIGNNLSA
-1654 IETTLQDIESTI
+1654 LQSELDQVESKIDDTSIQDILNSIFESSE
-1666 DTTALQQMV
+1666 DFASL
-1675 DSIIDANDEFADL
+1675 DSS
-1688 DPMLQ
+1688 LQ
-1693 STIRSVFQNL
+1693 SNIRSVFNNL
-1703 DISFYTE
+1703 DIAFYTE
-1710 RWGQDDGR
+1710 RWDENDGR
-1718 ELYNDLRDS
+1718 KLYNELRDN
-1727 YISPISQFQD
+1727 YIAPLSKFQD
-1737 ELAAILTPDT
+1737 EISTILNPDI
-1747 SLGADEYGKR
+1747 SLGADEYSKS
-1757 LREAFGALPEELQS
+1757 LREAFNTLPVELQG
-1771 VFEDAYND
+1771 VFESAYDD

-1795 QEIHSIADDQYSVED
+1795 QEIHSITDNQYSVED

-1910 ADAAANYADDLRSVA
+1910 ADAAANYADELRDVA

-1949 DDAEDKIVEIAGA
+1949 DDAEDRIVKIASA

-2128 SPDEDEINQYE
+2128 SPDEEEVNQYE

-2715 SQPSMDYSSLSS
+2715 SQPTMDYSSLSS

-2811 KSAPEVILNNSD
+2811 RSEPEVILNNSD

>member
-1 MAAKNANTGNADLY
+1 MAAKKANTGNADLY
-15 IVVGADRI
+15 IVVGADRV

-88 VGSLNFDNVD
+88 VGSLNFDNVN

-122 GIGSSEGTGAARAT
+122 GIGS
-136 NSDRS
+136 
-141 ELREAVQA
+141 
-149 TMDNYLKIRSDVMSL
+149 
-164 LNQQSTYD
+164 
-172 GQALADAF
+172 
-180 HKYFELYKDA
+180 KDA
-190 FTWSEKLNASDL
+190 
-202 KFVEQQ
+202 
-208 RKKLNDLALY
+208 
-218 KTALQDLRKIFYG
+218 
-231 ETEEVG
+231 
-237 KGGKVSIVSSGV
+237 
-249 DYKVIEGAL
+249 
-258 RNNRGTQVPSVN
+258 
-270 VSPVTYEPFY
+270 
-280 ATDDIKDTS
+280 S

-342 QSNKTLESH
+342 QSNKALESH

-407 VNEYNRATGESIT
+407 VNEYNRITGESIT

-507 DYNQLALAIRTVR
+507 DYNQLAIAIRTVR

-586 RLKSLQNIGLGNFG
+586 RLKSLQNIGLGKFG
-600 SDNLKDL
+600 SDKLKDL

-632 PTTTSESYALQYRDL
+632 PATTPESYALQYRDL

-673 EVRAAVRGIAAEWD
+673 EVRAAVRGIATEWD

-698 TQHRIK
+698 TQHRIN
-704 TLKKEVGAQRTSNVE
+704 TLRKEVGAQHTSNVE
-719 QIQKFIDSLG
+719 QIKNFIDSLG
-729 KYDAQIANAR
+729 KYDTQIDNSR

-753 AAARLSDFESA
+753 AAAKLEDFVSA
-764 LKNARDEI
+764 LKNARDAI

-781 SEIKKFGDQVLKSEQ
+781 SEIKKFGDQVLQSER

-946 LKKVTDETDATYES
+946 LKKVTDETDATYEN
-960 FLTNAVS
+960 FLTNAVT

-1227 GHMNLLAASAESF
+1227 GHMSLLAASAESF

-1245 DSEWLKTGIDGLRTI
+1245 DSEVLKTGIDGLRTI

-1265 EIASFSTS
+1265 EIASFSTP

-1286 TGVNLID
+1286 TGFNVID
-1293 FNKLQTLLTNE
+1293 FDKLQTLLTNE
-1304 KSNTNGN
+1304 KSNTHGK
-1311 FWESLLRSSFLGIG
+1311 FWDSLLRSSFLGIG
-1325 QTKSDIGVI
+1325 QTQSDTDVI
-1334 DKVITQLENLSEI
+1334 DDVIKQLKDLSKIE
-1347 KVDSEFSNQLDAIT
+1347 VDSQFSDRLDEIT

-1382 TDLGNTKNIKKATDG
+1382 TDLGNTRNISKATTG
-1397 LTSYKQR
+1397 LQAYQKR
-1404 LSNVGSVAKQIGA
+1404 LSSVGSVAKQIGA
-1417 QILNVGAQMAVG
+1417 QTLNVGAQMAVG
-1429 FAIGAALDLVV
+1429 FAIGAALDLLI
-1440 SGITYLATATERAV
+1440 SGITYAYDRIVNAGQRAI
-1454 ERTLELTTAWRDGAA
+1454 EKAQELTAAWQENADAISEQEKF
-1469 ALSDAERFVNEYGA
+1469 LSDYGA
-1483 ELDTLSRGV
+1483 ELDRLASGVTDYGENLS
-1492 SQYGD
+1492 
-1497 NLGLTNEQYDRYVEL
+1497 LTNDQYERYIKL
-1512 CGEAIELFPNLET
+1512 CGEAIALFPNLET
-1525 VYTSQGNLILATR
+1525 MYTSQGKLILASK
-1538 DKQAELNAELEKS
+1538 DLQQELNAELEKS
-1551 AELQRAQ
+1551 RELQRAVIEADAAQVYEGVYNAYDEQKYQ
-1558 IEAGAQEAYK
+1558 IELLRG
-1568 GAYLAY
+1568 L
-1574 ADTGWELI
+1574 L
-1582 FDPSTEYQRT
+1582 ST
-1592 LLQSLLESDNIAKTL
+1592 
-1607 RQNYADDIL
+1607 DDIEQFL
-1616 SDWME
+1616 RENYRFYDRLHGE
-1621 SSASVYLGDL
+1621 VTVNPGAIAILEDL
-1631 GIKPDGLGTIDDWAD
+1631 GIKRSSIADPFSSWSDAIRDNLSALQSELNTIESEIDDAP
-1646 AIAQNRSA
+1646 I
-1654 IETTLQDIESTI
+1654 QDIVSSIFESSE
-1666 DTTALQQMV
+1666 DFASL
-1675 DSIIDANDEFADL
+1675 DSS
-1688 DPMLQ
+1688 LQ
-1693 STIRSVFQNL
+1693 SNIRSVFNNL

-1710 RWGQDDGR
+1710 RWDENDGR
-1718 ELYNDLRDS
+1718 KLYNDLRDS
-1727 YISPISQFQD
+1727 YIAPLSKFQD
-1737 ELAAILTPDT
+1737 EISTILNPDI
-1747 SLGADEYGKR
+1747 SLGADEYSKS
-1757 LREAFGALPEELQS
+1757 LREAFNTLPVELQG
-1771 VFEDAYND
+1771 VFESAYDD

-1795 QEIHSIADDQYSVED
+1795 QEIHSITDNQYSVED

-1836 ITVDGGAIEDI
+1836 VTVDGGAIEDI

-1949 DDAEDKIVEIAGA
+1949 DDAENKIVEIAGA

-2128 SPDEDEINQYE
+2128 SPDEEEVNQYE

-2476 VVSTVTDFIQEQID
+2476 IVSTVTDFIQEQID

-2811 KSAPEVILNNSD
+2811 RSEPEVILNNSD

-2837 RAEFMNNIGRK
+2837 RAEFMNNIGRRT
-2848 SQSISIGDIIL
+2848 QSISIGDIIL

>member
-1 MAAKNANTGNADLY
+1 MAAKKANTGNADLY
-15 IVVGADRI
+15 IVVGADRV

-88 VGSLNFDNVD
+88 VGSLNFDNVN

-122 GIGSSEGTGAARAT
+122 GIGS
-136 NSDRS
+136 
-141 ELREAVQA
+141 
-149 TMDNYLKIRSDVMSL
+149 
-164 LNQQSTYD
+164 
-172 GQALADAF
+172 
-180 HKYFELYKDA
+180 KDA
-190 FTWSEKLNASDL
+190 
-202 KFVEQQ
+202 
-208 RKKLNDLALY
+208 
-218 KTALQDLRKIFYG
+218 
-231 ETEEVG
+231 
-237 KGGKVSIVSSGV
+237 
-249 DYKVIEGAL
+249 
-258 RNNRGTQVPSVN
+258 
-270 VSPVTYEPFY
+270 
-280 ATDDIKDTS
+280 S

-342 QSNKTLESH
+342 QSNKALESH

-407 VNEYNRATGESIT
+407 VNEYNRVTGESIT

-507 DYNQLALAIRTVR
+507 DYNQLAIAIRTVR

-579 RYADLET
+579 RYTDLEA
-586 RLKSLQNIGLGNFG
+586 RLKSLQNIGLGNFRL
-600 SDNLKDL
+600 DNLKGL

-704 TLKKEVGAQRTSNVE
+704 TLNKEVGAQRTSNVE

-729 KYDAQIANAR
+729 KYDAQIANSR

-745 GDAGIGSE
+745 GDVGIGSE
-753 AAARLSDFESA
+753 AAARLEDFESA
-764 LKNARDEI
+764 LKNARDAI

-781 SEIKKFGDQVLKSEQ
+781 SEIKKFGDQVLQSER

-815 QTAEKSITTVTNKL
+815 QTAEKSITNVTNKL

-894 LGISGETGFQRLNS
+894 LGVSGETGFQRLNN

-1227 GHMNLLAASAESF
+1227 GHMSLLAASAESF

-1245 DSEWLKTGIDGLRTI
+1245 DSDLLKTGIDGLRTI

-1265 EIASFSTS
+1265 EIASFSTP
-1273 GFLGMAAGGVLST
+1273 GFLGMAVGGVLST
-1286 TGVNLID
+1286 TGFNLID
-1293 FNKLQTLLTNE
+1293 FDKLQTLLTNK
-1304 KSNTNGN
+1304 KSNTNGK
-1311 FWESLLRSSFLGIG
+1311 FWDSLLRSSFLGIG
-1325 QTKSDIGVI
+1325 QTESDTQVI
-1334 DKVITQLENLSEI
+1334 DEVIKQLKSLSKI
-1347 KVDSEFSNQLDAIT
+1347 KLNKSQFSDRLDEIT

-1382 TDLGNTKNIKKATDG
+1382 TDLGNTRNISKATDG
-1397 LTSYKQR
+1397 LKSYKQR
-1404 LSNVGSVAKQIGA
+1404 LSSVGSVAKQIGA

-1429 FAIGAALDLVV
+1429 FAIGAALDLLI
-1440 SGITYLATATERAV
+1440 SGITYAYDRIVNAGQRAIEKAQEITA
-1454 ERTLELTTAWRDGAA
+1454 AWQENADAISEQEKF
-1469 ALSDAERFVNEYGA
+1469 LSDYGS
-1483 ELDTLSRGV
+1483 ELDRLASGVTDYGENLS
-1492 SQYGD
+1492 
-1497 NLGLTNEQYDRYVEL
+1497 LTNDQYERYIKL
-1512 CGEAIELFPNLET
+1512 CGEAIALFPNLET
-1525 VYTSQGNLILATR
+1525 MYTSQGKLILASK
-1538 DKQAELNAELEKS
+1538 DLQQELNAELEKS
-1551 AELQRAQ
+1551 RELQRAV
-1558 IEAGAQEAYK
+1558 IEADAAQVYEGVYNAYS
-1568 GAYLAY
+1568 GSL
-1574 ADTGWELI
+1574 
-1582 FDPSTEYQRT
+1582 FDRMMGNTIESRRQ
-1592 LLQSLLESDNIAKTL
+1592 LLQDLLSSNDIAETL
-1607 RQNYADDIL
+1607 RQNYY
-1616 SDWME
+1616 
-1621 SSASVYLGDL
+1621 SSTKGRVISTEVASYLRSFGVQPQ
-1631 GIKPDGLGTIDDWAD
+1631 GFKGSFDDWAAAIKENISSID
-1646 AIAQNRSA
+1646 AELTRLESEIDLSP
-1654 IETTLQDIESTI
+1654 IQDIVNSIFEGSE
-1666 DTTALQQMV
+1666 DFASL
-1675 DSIIDANDEFADL
+1675 DSS
-1688 DPMLQ
+1688 LQ
-1693 STIRSVFQNL
+1693 SNIRSVFNNL

-1710 RWGQDDGR
+1710 RWDENDGR
-1718 ELYNDLRDS
+1718 KLYNELRDN
-1727 YISPISQFQD
+1727 YIAPLSKFQD
-1737 ELAAILTPDT
+1737 EISTILNPDI
-1747 SLGADEYGKR
+1747 SLGADEYSKS
-1757 LREAFGALPEELQS
+1757 LREAFNTLPVELQG
-1771 VFEDAYND
+1771 VFESAYDD

-1836 ITVDGGAIEDI
+1836 VTIDGGAIEDI

-1949 DDAEDKIVEIAGA
+1949 DDAENKIVEIAGA

-2109 ALISDAQTAWEDQN
+2109 ALISDAQTAWEEQN
-2123 AQTES
+2123 SQTDS

-2705 GSVNP
+2705 GSINP
-2710 GGYAV
+2710 GGYTV

-2757 SNKLLANAL
+2757 SNQLLANAL

-2811 KSAPEVILNNSD
+2811 QSAPEVILNNSD

>member
-1 MAAKNANTGNADLY
+1 MAAKKANTGNADLY
-15 IVVGADRI
+15 IVVGADRV

-88 VGSLNFDNVD
+88 VGSLNFDNVN

-122 GIGSSEGTGAARAT
+122 GIGS
-136 NSDRS
+136 
-141 ELREAVQA
+141 
-149 TMDNYLKIRSDVMSL
+149 
-164 LNQQSTYD
+164 
-172 GQALADAF
+172 
-180 HKYFELYKDA
+180 KDA
-190 FTWSEKLNASDL
+190 
-202 KFVEQQ
+202 
-208 RKKLNDLALY
+208 
-218 KTALQDLRKIFYG
+218 
-231 ETEEVG
+231 
-237 KGGKVSIVSSGV
+237 
-249 DYKVIEGAL
+249 
-258 RNNRGTQVPSVN
+258 
-270 VSPVTYEPFY
+270 
-280 ATDDIKDTS
+280 S

-313 RDAAEA
+313 LDAAAA
-319 EALKASQSQQ
+319 EALKAAQSQQ

-407 VNEYNRATGESIT
+407 VNEYNRVTGESIT

-473 NQRIA
+473 NQRIS

-586 RLKSLQNIGLGNFG
+586 RLKSLQNIGLGNFR

-632 PTTTSESYALQYRDL
+632 PTTTSESYALKYRDL

-654 ENRYNRLLT
+654 ENRYNRLLK

-704 TLKKEVGAQRTSNVE
+704 TLNKEVGAHRTGNVE
-719 QIQKFIDSLG
+719 QIKKFIDSLG
-729 KYDAQIANAR
+729 KYDAQIANSR

-753 AAARLSDFESA
+753 AAARLDDFESA

-781 SEIKKFGDQVLKSEQ
+781 SEIKKFGDQVLQSER

-815 QTAEKSITTVTNKL
+815 QTAEKSITNVTNKL

-894 LGISGETGFQRLNS
+894 LGISGETGFQRLNN

-1227 GHMNLLAASAESF
+1227 GHMSLLAASAESF

-1245 DSEWLKTGIDGLRTI
+1245 DSDLLKNGIDGLRTI

-1265 EIASFSTS
+1265 EIAGFSTS
-1273 GFLGMAAGGVLST
+1273 GFLGMAAGGILST
-1286 TGVNLID
+1286 TGFNLID

-1304 KSNTNGN
+1304 KSNTKDN
-1311 FWESLLRSSFLGIG
+1311 FWDSLLRSSFLGIG
-1325 QTKSDIGVI
+1325 QTKSDIGVVEN
-1334 DKVITQLENLSEI
+1334 VIKQLEDLSKTEF
-1347 KVDSEFSNQLDAIT
+1347 DSDFSDKLDKIT

-1382 TDLGNTKNIKKATDG
+1382 TDLGNTRNINKATAG
-1397 LTSYKQR
+1397 LKSYHQR
-1404 LSNVGSVAKQIGA
+1404 LSSVGSVAKQIGA

-1538 DKQAELNAELEKS
+1538 DKQAELNAELERS

-1654 IETTLQDIESTI
+1654 IEATLKDIERTI

-1771 VFEDAYND
+1771 VFEDAYDD

-1910 ADAAANYADDLRSVA
+1910 ADAAANYADELRAVA

-1949 DDAEDKIVEIAGA
+1949 DDAEDRIVEIARA

-2109 ALISDAQTAWEDQN
+2109 ALISDAQTAWEEQN
-2123 AQTES
+2123 SQTDS

-2757 SNKLLANAL
+2757 SNQLLANAL

-2837 RAEFMNNIGRK
+2837 RAEFENNIGRRT
-2848 SQSISIGDIIL
+2848 QSISIGDIIL

-2876 PLKVLQM
+2876 PLKVLQL

>member
-1 MAAKNANTGNADLY
+1 MAAKKANTGNADLY
-15 IVVGADRI
+15 IVVGADRV
-23 KTASIIASDLQA
+23 KTASIIASDLQD

-88 VGSLNFDNVD
+88 VGSLNFDNVN

-122 GIGSSEGTGAARAT
+122 GIGS
-136 NSDRS
+136 
-141 ELREAVQA
+141 
-149 TMDNYLKIRSDVMSL
+149 
-164 LNQQSTYD
+164 
-172 GQALADAF
+172 
-180 HKYFELYKDA
+180 KDA
-190 FTWSEKLNASDL
+190 
-202 KFVEQQ
+202 
-208 RKKLNDLALY
+208 
-218 KTALQDLRKIFYG
+218 
-231 ETEEVG
+231 
-237 KGGKVSIVSSGV
+237 
-249 DYKVIEGAL
+249 
-258 RNNRGTQVPSVN
+258 
-270 VSPVTYEPFY
+270 
-280 ATDDIKDTS
+280 S

-313 RDAAEA
+313 LDAAEA
-319 EALKASQSQQ
+319 EALKAAQSQQ

-366 IEAIKKLAETQ
+366 IEAIKKLAEAQ

-392 IIDNDADNV
+392 IIDNDADNI

-407 VNEYNRATGESIT
+407 VNEYNRVTGESIT

-507 DYNQLALAIRTVR
+507 DYNQLAIAIRTVR

-600 SDNLKDL
+600 LDNLKDL

-704 TLKKEVGAQRTSNVE
+704 TLNKEVGAQRTSNVE

-729 KYDAQIANAR
+729 KYDAQIANSR

-745 GDAGIGSE
+745 GDVGIGSE
-753 AAARLSDFESA
+753 AAARLEDFESA
-764 LKNARDEI
+764 LKNARDAI

-781 SEIKKFGDQVLKSEQ
+781 SEIKKFGDQVLQSER

-815 QTAEKSITTVTNKL
+815 QTAEKSITNVTNKL

-894 LGISGETGFQRLNS
+894 LGVSGETGFQRLNN

-927 NQIKT
+927 NQIKM

-1227 GHMNLLAASAESF
+1227 GHMSLLAASAESF

-1245 DSEWLKTGIDGLRTI
+1245 DSDLLKTGIDGLRTI

-1273 GFLGMAAGGVLST
+1273 GFLGMAVGGVLST
-1286 TGVNLID
+1286 TGFNLID
-1293 FNKLQTLLTNE
+1293 FDKLQTLLTNE
-1304 KSNTNGN
+1304 KSNTKGK
-1311 FWESLLRSSFLGIG
+1311 FWDSLLRSSFLGIG
-1325 QTKSDIGVI
+1325 QTESDTQVI
-1334 DKVITQLENLSEI
+1334 DEVITQLEELSKLE
-1347 KVDSEFSNQLDAIT
+1347 VDSNFSDQLDKIT

-1404 LSNVGSVAKQIGA
+1404 LSSVGLVAKQIGA

-1483 ELDTLSRGV
+1483 DLDTLSRGV

-1621 SSASVYLGDL
+1621 SSASVYLGGL

-1654 IETTLQDIESTI
+1654 IEATLKDIERTI

-1771 VFEDAYND
+1771 VFEDAYNE

-1787 RDLADKLQ
+1787 RDLADKIQ
-1795 QEIHSIADDQYSVED
+1795 REIHSIADNQYSVED

-1829 ALAEYRN
+1829 ALAEYKN
-1836 ITVDGGAIEDI
+1836 VTIDGGAIEDI
-1847 SEAIDSYNK
+1847 TEAIDSYNK

-1949 DDAEDKIVEIAGA
+1949 DDAEDRIVKIASA

-1976 EQFAYSEVVEL
+1976 EQFTYSEVVEL

-2060 RNGITSLADY
+2060 KNGITSLADY

-2128 SPDEDEINQYE
+2128 SSDEEEVNQYE

-2811 KSAPEVILNNSD
+2811 KSSPEVILNNSD

>member
-1 MAAKNANTGNADLY
+1 MAAKKANTGNADLY
-15 IVVGADRI
+15 IVVGADRV

-88 VGSLNFDNVD
+88 VGSLNFDNVN

-122 GIGSSEGTGAARAT
+122 GIGS
-136 NSDRS
+136 
-141 ELREAVQA
+141 
-149 TMDNYLKIRSDVMSL
+149 
-164 LNQQSTYD
+164 
-172 GQALADAF
+172 
-180 HKYFELYKDA
+180 KDA
-190 FTWSEKLNASDL
+190 
-202 KFVEQQ
+202 
-208 RKKLNDLALY
+208 
-218 KTALQDLRKIFYG
+218 
-231 ETEEVG
+231 
-237 KGGKVSIVSSGV
+237 
-249 DYKVIEGAL
+249 
-258 RNNRGTQVPSVN
+258 
-270 VSPVTYEPFY
+270 
-280 ATDDIKDTS
+280 S

-342 QSNKTLESH
+342 QSNKALESH

-407 VNEYNRATGESIT
+407 VNEYNRVTGESIT

-586 RLKSLQNIGLGNFG
+586 RLKSLQNIGLGNFR

-632 PTTTSESYALQYRDL
+632 PTTTSESYALKYRDL

-654 ENRYNRLLT
+654 ENRYNRLLK

-704 TLKKEVGAQRTSNVE
+704 TLNKEVGAHRTGNVE
-719 QIQKFIDSLG
+719 QIKKFIDSLG
-729 KYDAQIANAR
+729 KYDAQIANSR

-753 AAARLSDFESA
+753 AAARLDDFESA

-781 SEIKKFGDQVLKSEQ
+781 SEIKKFGDQVLQSER

-815 QTAEKSITTVTNKL
+815 QTAEKSITNVTNKL

-894 LGISGETGFQRLNS
+894 LGISGETGFQRLNN

-1227 GHMNLLAASAESF
+1227 GHMSLLAASAESF

-1245 DSEWLKTGIDGLRTI
+1245 DSDLLKNGIDGLRTI

-1265 EIASFSTS
+1265 EIAGFSTS
-1273 GFLGMAAGGVLST
+1273 GFLGMAAGGILST
-1286 TGVNLID
+1286 TGFNLID

-1304 KSNTNGN
+1304 KSNTKDN
-1311 FWESLLRSSFLGIG
+1311 FWDSLLRSSFLGIG
-1325 QTKSDIGVI
+1325 QTKSDIGVVEN
-1334 DKVITQLENLSEI
+1334 VIKQLEDLSKTEF
-1347 KVDSEFSNQLDAIT
+1347 DSDFSDKLDKIT

-1382 TDLGNTKNIKKATDG
+1382 TDLGNTRNINKATAG
-1397 LTSYKQR
+1397 LKSYHQR
-1404 LSNVGSVAKQIGA
+1404 LSSVGSVAKQIGA

-1538 DKQAELNAELEKS
+1538 DKQAELNAELERS

-1654 IETTLQDIESTI
+1654 IEATLKDIERTI

-1771 VFEDAYND
+1771 VFEDAYDD

-1910 ADAAANYADDLRSVA
+1910 ADAAANYADDLRDVA

-1949 DDAEDKIVEIAGA
+1949 DDAEDRIVEIARA

-2109 ALISDAQTAWEDQN
+2109 ALISDAQTAWEEQN
-2123 AQTES
+2123 SQTDS

-2588 LGADWEQYLLD
+2588 LGANWEQYLLD

-2637 SNAWNSMYDEINNE
+2637 SNAWNSMYDEINDE

-2678 EFKTSSIAN
+2678 EFKASSVAN

-2693 AAAAASRELASI
+2693 AAAAASRELASL
-2705 GSVNP
+2705 GSVNV
-2710 GGYAV
+2710 GA
-2715 SQPSMDYSSLSS
+2715 SQSSMDYSSLSS

-2811 KSAPEVILNNSD
+2811 KTAPEVILNNSD

-2837 RAEFMNNIGRK
+2837 RAEFENNIGRRT
-2848 SQSISIGDIIL
+2848 QSISIGDIIL

-2876 PLKVLQM
+2876 PLKVLQL

>member
-1 MAAKNANTGNADLY
+1 MAAKKANTGNADLY
-15 IVVGADRI
+15 IVVGADRV

-88 VGSLNFDNVD
+88 VGSLNFDNVN

-122 GIGSSEGTGAARAT
+122 GIGS
-136 NSDRS
+136 
-141 ELREAVQA
+141 
-149 TMDNYLKIRSDVMSL
+149 
-164 LNQQSTYD
+164 
-172 GQALADAF
+172 
-180 HKYFELYKDA
+180 KDA
-190 FTWSEKLNASDL
+190 
-202 KFVEQQ
+202 
-208 RKKLNDLALY
+208 
-218 KTALQDLRKIFYG
+218 
-231 ETEEVG
+231 
-237 KGGKVSIVSSGV
+237 
-249 DYKVIEGAL
+249 
-258 RNNRGTQVPSVN
+258 
-270 VSPVTYEPFY
+270 
-280 ATDDIKDTS
+280 S

-313 RDAAEA
+313 LDAAEA
-319 EALKASQSQQ
+319 EALKAAQSQQ

-342 QSNKTLESH
+342 QSNKALESH

-392 IIDNDADNV
+392 IIDNDADNI

-407 VNEYNRATGESIT
+407 VNEYNRVTGESIT

-507 DYNQLALAIRTVR
+507 DYNQLAIAIRTVR

-586 RLKSLQNIGLGNFG
+586 RLKSLQNIGLGNFRL
-600 SDNLKDL
+600 DNLKDL

-632 PTTTSESYALQYRDL
+632 PTTTPESYALQYRDL

-698 TQHRIK
+698 TTHRIQ
-704 TLKKEVGAQRTSNVE
+704 TFRKEVGAHRTGNVE
-719 QIQKFIDSLG
+719 QIKKFIDTLG
-729 KYDAQIANAR
+729 KYDTQIANSR

-745 GDAGIGSE
+745 GDAGIGSD

-764 LKNARDEI
+764 LKNARDAI

-781 SEIKKFGDQVLKSEQ
+781 SEIKEFGNQVLKSEQ

-815 QTAEKSITTVTNKL
+815 QTAEKSITNVTNKL

-894 LGISGETGFQRLNS
+894 LGVSGETGFQRLNS

-960 FLTNAVS
+960 FLTNAVT

-1059 DALLRSASSLSTAG
+1059 DALLRSASSLATAG

-1227 GHMNLLAASAESF
+1227 GHMSLLAASAESF

-1245 DSEWLKTGIDGLRTI
+1245 DSDLLKYGIDGLRTI
-1260 IDLMN
+1260 IDLLN

-1273 GFLGMAAGGVLST
+1273 GFIGMAAGGVLST
-1286 TGVNLID
+1286 TGVDLID
-1293 FNKLQTLLTNE
+1293 FDKLQTLLTNE
-1304 KSNTNGN
+1304 KSNTNGK
-1311 FWESLLRSSFLGIG
+1311 FWDSLLRSSFLGIG
-1325 QTKSDIGVI
+1325 QTESDTKVI
-1334 DKVITQLENLSEI
+1334 DEVIKQLESLSEI
-1347 KVDSEFSNQLDAIT
+1347 TLDDSQFSDKIDEIT

-1382 TDLGNTKNIKKATDG
+1382 TDLGNTRNISTATTG
-1397 LTSYKQR
+1397 LQAYQKR
-1404 LSNVGSVAKQIGA
+1404 LSSVGSVAKQIGA

-1429 FAIGAALDLVV
+1429 FAIGAALDLLI
-1440 SGITYLATATERAV
+1440 SGITYVYDSIVNAGQRAI
-1454 ERTLELTTAWRDGAA
+1454 EKAQELTAAWQENADAISEQEKF
-1469 ALSDAERFVNEYGA
+1469 LSDYGS
-1483 ELDTLSRGV
+1483 ELDRLASGVTDYGENLS
-1492 SQYGD
+1492 
-1497 NLGLTNEQYDRYVEL
+1497 LTNDQYERYIKL
-1512 CGEAIELFPNLET
+1512 CGEAIALFPNLET
-1525 VYTSQGNLILATR
+1525 MYTSQGKLILASK
-1538 DKQAELNAELEKS
+1538 DLQQELNAELEKS
-1551 AELQRAQ
+1551 RELQRAVIEADAVQVYKGVYNAYDEQKYQ
-1558 IEAGAQEAYK
+1558 IELLRG
-1568 GAYLAY
+1568 L
-1574 ADTGWELI
+1574 L
-1582 FDPSTEYQRT
+1582 ST
-1592 LLQSLLESDNIAKTL
+1592 
-1607 RQNYADDIL
+1607 DDIEQFL
-1616 SDWME
+1616 HENYTFYDRLHGE
-1621 SSASVYLGDL
+1621 LTVNPGAIAILEDL
-1631 GIKPDGLGTIDDWAD
+1631 GIKRSSIADPFSSWAD
-1646 AIAQNRSA
+1646 AIRDNLSA
-1654 IETTLQDIESTI
+1654 LQSELNTIESEIDDAPIQDI
-1666 DTTALQQMV
+1666 V
-1675 DSIIDANDEFADL
+1675 NSIFEGSEDFASLDAS
-1688 DPMLQ
+1688 LQ
-1693 STIRSVFQNL
+1693 SNIRSVFNNL

-1710 RWGQDDGR
+1710 RWDENDGR
-1718 ELYNDLRDS
+1718 KLYNELRDN
-1727 YISPISQFQD
+1727 YIAPLSKFQD
-1737 ELAAILTPDT
+1737 EISTILNPDI
-1747 SLGADEYGKR
+1747 SLGADEYSKS
-1757 LREAFGALPEELQS
+1757 LREAFNTLPVELQG
-1771 VFEDAYND
+1771 VFESAYDD

-1795 QEIHSIADDQYSVED
+1795 QEIHSITDNQYSVED

-1847 SEAIDSYNK
+1847 TEAIDSYNK

-1949 DDAEDKIVEIAGA
+1949 DDAEDRIVKIASA

-1976 EQFAYSEVVEL
+1976 EQFTYSEVVEL

-2060 RNGITSLADY
+2060 KNGITSLADY

-2128 SPDEDEINQYE
+2128 SSDEEEVNQYE

-2637 SNAWNSMYDEINNE
+2637 SNAWNGMYDEINNE

-2693 AAAAASRELASI
+2693 AAAAASRELASL
-2705 GSVNP
+2705 GSVNV
-2710 GGYAV
+2710 GA

-2811 KSAPEVILNNSD
+2811 RSEPEVILNNSD

>member
-1 MAAKNANTGNADLY
+1 MAAKKANTGNADLY
-15 IVVGADRI
+15 IVVGADRV

-88 VGSLNFDNVD
+88 VGSLNFDNVN

-122 GIGSSEGTGAARAT
+122 GIGS
-136 NSDRS
+136 
-141 ELREAVQA
+141 
-149 TMDNYLKIRSDVMSL
+149 
-164 LNQQSTYD
+164 
-172 GQALADAF
+172 
-180 HKYFELYKDA
+180 KDA
-190 FTWSEKLNASDL
+190 
-202 KFVEQQ
+202 
-208 RKKLNDLALY
+208 
-218 KTALQDLRKIFYG
+218 
-231 ETEEVG
+231 
-237 KGGKVSIVSSGV
+237 
-249 DYKVIEGAL
+249 
-258 RNNRGTQVPSVN
+258 
-270 VSPVTYEPFY
+270 
-280 ATDDIKDTS
+280 S

-342 QSNKTLESH
+342 QSNKALESH

-366 IEAIKKLAETQ
+366 IEAIKKLAEAQ

-407 VNEYNRATGESIT
+407 VNEYNRVTGESIT

-507 DYNQLALAIRTVR
+507 DYNQLAIAIRTVR

-586 RLKSLQNIGLGNFG
+586 RLKSLQNIGLGNFR

-632 PTTTSESYALQYRDL
+632 PKTTSESYALQYRDL

-654 ENRYNRLLT
+654 ESRYNRLLT

-704 TLKKEVGAQRTSNVE
+704 TLNKEVGAQRTSNVE
-719 QIQKFIDSLG
+719 QIKNFINSIG
-729 KYDAQIANAR
+729 KYDAQIDASR

-753 AAARLSDFESA
+753 AAARLEDFESA
-764 LKNARDEI
+764 LKNARDAI

-781 SEIKKFGDQVLKSEQ
+781 SEIKKFGDQVLKSERN
-796 KLKQLSTTTRQ
+796 LKQLSTTTRQ

-829 RALVNT
+829 RALVNA
-835 MTNYIASNG
+835 MNNYIASNG

-856 DEVLE
+856 DEVLK

-960 FLTNAVS
+960 FLTNAVL

-1227 GHMNLLAASAESF
+1227 GHMSLLAASAESF

-1245 DSEWLKTGIDGLRTI
+1245 DSDLLKTGIDGLRTI

-1273 GFLGMAAGGVLST
+1273 GFLGMAVGGVLST
-1286 TGVNLID
+1286 TGFNLID
-1293 FNKLQTLLTNE
+1293 FDKLQTLLTNE
-1304 KSNTNGN
+1304 KSNTKGK
-1311 FWESLLRSSFLGIG
+1311 FWDSLLRSSFLGIG
-1325 QTKSDIGVI
+1325 QTESDTQVINEVI
-1334 DKVITQLENLSEI
+1334 DQLKELSKLE
-1347 KVDSEFSNQLDAIT
+1347 VDSQFSDQLYEIT

-1382 TDLGNTKNIKKATDG
+1382 TDLGNTKDINKATAG
-1397 LTSYKQR
+1397 LKSYQQR
-1404 LSNVGSVAKQIGA
+1404 LSSVGSVAKQIGA

-1429 FAIGAALDLVV
+1429 FAIGAALDLLV
-1440 SGITYLATATERAV
+1440 SGITYVYDSIVNAGQRAI
-1454 ERTLELTTAWRDGAA
+1454 EKAQELTAAWQENADAISEQEKF
-1469 ALSDAERFVNEYGA
+1469 LSDYGA
-1483 ELDTLSRGV
+1483 ELDRLASGVTDYGENLS
-1492 SQYGD
+1492 
-1497 NLGLTNEQYDRYVEL
+1497 LTNDQYERYIKL
-1512 CGEAIELFPNLET
+1512 CGEAIALFPNLET
-1525 VYTSQGNLILATR
+1525 MYTSQGKLILASK
-1538 DKQAELNAELEKS
+1538 DLQQELNAELEKS
-1551 AELQRAQ
+1551 RELQRAVIEADVAQVYEGVYNAYDEQKYQ
-1558 IEAGAQEAYK
+1558 IELLRG
-1568 GAYLAY
+1568 L
-1574 ADTGWELI
+1574 L
-1582 FDPSTEYQRT
+1582 ST
-1592 LLQSLLESDNIAKTL
+1592 
-1607 RQNYADDIL
+1607 DDIEQFL
-1616 SDWME
+1616 RENYRFYDRLHGE
-1621 SSASVYLGDL
+1621 VTVNPGAIAILEDL
-1631 GIKPDGLGTIDDWAD
+1631 GIKRSSIADPFSSWSDAIRDNLSALQSELSTIESEIDDAP
-1646 AIAQNRSA
+1646 I
-1654 IETTLQDIESTI
+1654 QDIVNSIFEGSE
-1666 DTTALQQMV
+1666 DFASL
-1675 DSIIDANDEFADL
+1675 DSS
-1688 DPMLQ
+1688 LQ
-1693 STIRSVFQNL
+1693 SNIRSVFNNL

-1710 RWGQDDGR
+1710 RWDENDGR
-1718 ELYNDLRDS
+1718 KLYNELRDN
-1727 YISPISQFQD
+1727 YIAPLSEFQD
-1737 ELAAILTPDT
+1737 EISTILNPDI
-1747 SLGADEYGKR
+1747 SLGADEYSKS
-1757 LREAFGALPEELQS
+1757 LREAFNTLPVELQG
-1771 VFEDAYND
+1771 VFESAYDD

-1795 QEIHSIADDQYSVED
+1795 QEIHSITDNQYSVED

-1829 ALAEYRN
+1829 ALAEYKN
-1836 ITVDGGAIEDI
+1836 VTIDGGAIEDI

-1910 ADAAANYADDLRSVA
+1910 ADAAANYADDLRDVA

-1949 DDAEDKIVEIAGA
+1949 DDAEDRIVKIASA

-2123 AQTES
+2123 EQTES
-2128 SPDEDEINQYE
+2128 SPDEEEVNQYE

-2226 KLQAGMVYDQSVISS
+2226 KLQAGMVYDHSVISS

-2340 ADEEI
+2340 AYEEI

-2705 GSVNP
+2705 GSINP
-2710 GGYAV
+2710 GGYTV

-2757 SNKLLANAL
+2757 SNQLLANAL

-2811 KSAPEVILNNSD
+2811 QSAPEVILNNSD